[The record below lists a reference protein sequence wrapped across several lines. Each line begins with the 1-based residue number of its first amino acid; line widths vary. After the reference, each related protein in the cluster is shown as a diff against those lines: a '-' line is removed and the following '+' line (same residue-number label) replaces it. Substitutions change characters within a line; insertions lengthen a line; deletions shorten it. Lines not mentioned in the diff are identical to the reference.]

1 MTQVRTTL
9 GKVGFSPRG
18 EWSGEKAYERLDIV
32 SFIGSSFVSLSDDN
46 KAPLTDATKWMTV
59 ARKGDKGDAFTYDD
73 FTPEQLAKLKGEK
86 GDAFIY
92 DDFTPEQ
99 IESLKQPATDAAQVA
114 RDAAAEALNVPKI
127 QDGYFWL
134 YDVEQKKYIKS
145 NSKATGRSPKAI
157 DGVWWEYNDEIG
169 DYVSTNISASS
180 DYELTKPKVETVLT
194 GDITTH
200 NHATQL
206 AEALAN
212 YVQIV
217 AGKQLSTEDFTTA
230 LKNKLIGL
238 ENYNDAAVVTSIAAV
253 NSRLD
258 TLIGTSA
265 SEAIDTFQEIE
276 AFLQG
281 ITDTKTLTGLLSDL
295 KVEIV
300 ALIPTKTSQLQNDDH
315 TVKDA
320 GYVHTDNNYTTA
332 EKTKLR
338 KINFVPT
345 LEHEPGENDLSFS
358 DSDGEHTFLVGNQA
372 RVMDAEKGEYVFW
385 QLYDIT
391 VDNKAIWKKAGSGG
405 DMNLTE
411 KLTISLTSNQA
422 QPDAKLNGLV
432 VHVRYGDNN
441 TPLTWNG
448 TAMTTEIPM
457 NMTYTIEYP
466 ALAGYAVPETEE
478 FIALAGNTRNIE
490 ASYNTTI
497 LTINV
502 SGNQTDKS
510 DLDNLQITLS
520 GSYNKILT
528 YAGQPLVVNVPT
540 GQQLVIT
547 PAQIEGYAT
556 VGAVTRTPT
565 ASVDTVSFAYN
576 TTIMSITLTSNQ
588 GTDATLNAGTNVVV
602 KCGTINKTLIW
613 EGSTLTQKIPTG
625 QAYAITPAA
634 LSGYKTPTAKTGTA
648 TGTSM
653 SESMQYQT
661 ELVTVTVNTDNSVSC
676 SGQKVTINGTE
687 YTYSNP
693 IAVKIP
699 FGTSYSVSVNGK
711 AGFTSPDAQ
720 SFTANQA
727 SRSITMTYL
736 EIKRGV
742 FILDTSGNMVKRA
755 DWNTSNNSK
764 AVGVA
769 VLSDNCK
776 FVISPTENSS
786 NMTWG
791 ESGVAVYGVLTNTQA
806 SVAKTD
812 FKGSNNTDYIIAQL
826 GAGTVYNNC
835 PAATYCRN
843 ITFKHGKIGYLGSCG
858 EWQEAYNNKTEVDAC
873 MSLIGGTAI
882 SASYYHW
889 TSTQYSSTSSW
900 LLHWSDGSVSPSDK
914 RNSNRVR
921 AFAAL

>member
-1 MTQVRTTL
+1 MTQVRTIL

-18 EWSGEKAYERLDIV
+18 EWNGETAYERLDVV

-46 KAPLTDATKWMTV
+46 KAQLTDATKWMPV
-59 ARKGDKGDAFTYDD
+59 AKKGDKGDAFTYDD

-99 IESLKQPATDAAQVA
+99 IEGLKQPATDAAQVA

-127 QDGYFWL
+127 QDGYFWI
-134 YDVEQKKYIKS
+134 YDVNQKKYIKT
-145 NSKATGRSPKAI
+145 NSPATGKSPKTI
-157 DGVWWEYNDEIG
+157 DGIWWEYNDEIG

-180 DYELTKPKVETVLT
+180 DYELTKTKIETVFT
-194 GDITTH
+194 GDITSH

-212 YVQIV
+212 YVQVV

-238 ENYNDAAVVTSIAAV
+238 ENYNDAAVVASIAAV

-295 KVEIV
+295 KAEIV
-300 ALIPTKTSQLQNDDH
+300 AIIPTKLSQLTNDDN

-320 GYVHTDNNYTTA
+320 NYQHTDNNYTNA
-332 EKTKLR
+332 EKMKLA

-345 LEHEPGENDLSFS
+345 LDHEPGENDLSFS
-358 DSDGEHTFLVGNQA
+358 DSDGEHTFLIGNQA
-372 RVMDAEKGEYVFW
+372 RVLDAEKGEFVFW
-385 QLYDIT
+385 QLYDIAGG
-391 VDNKAIWKKAGSGG
+391 KAIWKKAGSGG
-405 DMNLTE
+405 DMQLTE
-411 KLTISLTSNQA
+411 KLIITLSSNQA
-422 QPDAKLNGLV
+422 QPDTKLNGLV
-432 VHVRYGDNN
+432 VHVRYGDND

-466 ALAGYAVPETEE
+466 ALAGYSVPEVEE
-478 FIALAGNTRNIE
+478 YIALAGNTRNIE

-528 YAGQPLVVNVPT
+528 YVGQPLVVNVPT

-556 VGAVTRTPT
+556 VGAVTKTPT

-613 EGSTLTQKIPTG
+613 KGSTLTQKIPTG
-625 QAYAITPAA
+625 QAYTITPAA

-648 TGTSM
+648 IRTSM

-727 SRSITMTYL
+727 SRSVTMTYL
-736 EIKRGV
+736 EIKRGI
-742 FILDTSGNMVKRA
+742 FILDTDGNLVKRA
-755 DWNTSNNSK
+755 DWNTGNNSK

-776 FVISPTENSS
+776 FVISTTENSS
-786 NMTWG
+786 NIQWG
-791 ESGVAVYGVLTNTQA
+791 GYGTTISNIVTTTDTATAKKDYLGSG
-806 SVAKTD
+806 
-812 FKGSNNTDYIIAQL
+812 NTDKIITQL
-826 GAGTVYNNC
+826 GSGNA
-835 PAATYCRN
+835 PAADYCRGV
-843 ITFKHGKIGYLGSCG
+843 TFKHGKKGYLGSLG
-858 EWQEAYNNKTEVDAC
+858 EWQEAYNNKAEIDAC

-882 SASYYHW
+882 NTSYYHW
-889 TSTQYSSTSSW
+889 TSTQYSSNYSW
-900 LLHWSDGSVSPSDK
+900 MLYWSDGSVLNNRK
-914 RNSNRVR
+914 GNSNRVR

>member
-46 KAPLTDATKWMTV
+46 KAPLTDATKWMTI

-127 QDGYFWL
+127 QDGYFWI
-134 YDVEQKKYIKS
+134 YDINQKKYIKT
-145 NSKATGRSPKAI
+145 NSPATGKSPKAI
-157 DGVWWEYNDEIG
+157 DGIWWEYNDEIG

-180 DYELTKPKVETVLT
+180 DYELTKPKIETVFT
-194 GDITTH
+194 GDITSH

-212 YVQIV
+212 YVQVV

-238 ENYNDAAVVTSIAAV
+238 ENYNDAAVVASIAAV

-295 KVEIV
+295 KAEIV
-300 ALIPTKTSQLQNDDH
+300 AIIPTKLSQLTNDDN

-320 GYVHTDNNYTTA
+320 NYQHTDNNYTNA
-332 EKTKLR
+332 DKTKLA

-345 LEHEPGENDLSFS
+345 LDHEPGENDLSFS
-358 DSDGEHTFLVGNQA
+358 DSDGEHTFLIGNQA
-372 RVMDAEKGEYVFW
+372 RVLDAEKGEFVFW
-385 QLYDIT
+385 QLYDIAGG
-391 VDNKAIWKKAGSGG
+391 KAIWKKAGSGG
-405 DMNLTE
+405 DMQLTE
-411 KLTISLTSNQA
+411 KLIITLSSNQA
-422 QPDAKLNGLV
+422 QPDTKLNGLV
-432 VHVRYGDNN
+432 VHVRYGDND

-448 TAMTTEIPM
+448 AAMTTEVPM

-466 ALAGYAVPETEE
+466 ALAGYTVPQTEE
-478 FIALAGNTRNIE
+478 YIALAGNTRNIE

-502 SGNQTDKS
+502 ASNQSDKS
-510 DLDNLQITLS
+510 DLNNLQITLS

-528 YAGQPLVVNVPT
+528 YTGQPLVVNVPT

-556 VGAVTRTPT
+556 VGAVTKTPT

-602 KCGTINKTLIW
+602 KCGTINKTLTW
-613 EGSTLTQKIPTG
+613 RGSTLTQKIPTG
-625 QAYAITPAA
+625 EAYTITPAA
-634 LSGYKTPTAKTGTA
+634 LTGYKAPVAKTGTA
-648 TGTSM
+648 AGTNM

-661 ELVTVTVNTDNSVSC
+661 ELVTVTVNTDNAISC
-676 SGQKVTINGTE
+676 SGQKVTIAGTE

-693 IAVKIP
+693 ITVKIP

-727 SRSITMTYL
+727 SRSVTMTYL
-736 EIKRGV
+736 EIKRGI
-742 FILDTSGNMVKRA
+742 FILDTDGNLIKRA
-755 DWNTSNNSK
+755 DWNTGNNSK

-776 FVISPTENSS
+776 FVISPSENSS
-786 NMTWG
+786 NISWG
-791 ESGVAVYGVLTNTQA
+791 GYGTTISNIVTTTDAATAKKDYLGSG
-806 SVAKTD
+806 
-812 FKGSNNTDYIIAQL
+812 NTDKIIAQL
-826 GAGTVYNNC
+826 GSGNA
-835 PAATYCRN
+835 PAADYCRGV
-843 ITFKHGKIGYLGSCG
+843 TFKHGKKGYLGSLG
-858 EWQEAYNNKTEVDAC
+858 EWQEAYNNKAEIDAC

-882 SASYYHW
+882 YTSAYHW
-889 TSTQYSSTSSW
+889 TSTQCSSAGSW
-900 LLHWSDGSVSPSDK
+900 RLGWSDGSVGNGDK
-914 RNSNRVR
+914 TNYRRVR

>member
-1 MTQVRTTL
+1 MTQVRTIL

-18 EWSGEKAYERLDIV
+18 EWNGETAYERLDVV

-46 KAPLTDATKWMTV
+46 KAQLADATRWMPV
-59 ARKGDKGDAFTYDD
+59 AKKGDKGDAFTYDD

-99 IESLKQPATDAAQVA
+99 IEGLKQPATDAAQVA

-127 QDGYFWL
+127 QDGYFWI
-134 YDVEQKKYIKS
+134 YDVDQKKYIKT
-145 NSKATGRSPKAI
+145 NSPATGKSPKAI
-157 DGVWWEYNDEIG
+157 DGIWWEYNDEIG

-180 DYELTKPKVETVLT
+180 DYELTKPKIETVFT
-194 GDITTH
+194 GDITSH

-212 YVQIV
+212 YVQVV

-238 ENYNDAAVVTSIAAV
+238 ENYNDAAVVASIAAV

-276 AFLQG
+276 AFLLG

-295 KVEIV
+295 KAEIV
-300 ALIPTKTSQLQNDDH
+300 AIIPTKLSQLTNDDN

-320 GYVHTDNNYTTA
+320 NYQHTDNNYTNA
-332 EKTKLR
+332 DKTKLA

-345 LEHEPGENDLSFS
+345 LDHEPGENDLSFS
-358 DSDGEHTFLVGNQA
+358 DSDGEHTFLIGNQA
-372 RVMDAEKGEYVFW
+372 RVLDAEKGEFVFW
-385 QLYDIT
+385 QLYDIAGG
-391 VDNKAIWKKAGSGG
+391 KAIWKKAGSGG
-405 DMNLTE
+405 DMQLTE
-411 KLTISLTSNQA
+411 KLIITLSSNQA
-422 QPDAKLNGLV
+422 QPDTKLNGLV
-432 VHVRYGDNN
+432 VHVRYGDND

-448 TAMTTEIPM
+448 AAMTTEIPM

-466 ALAGYAVPETEE
+466 ALAGYSVPEVEE
-478 FIALAGNTRNIE
+478 YIALAGNTRNIE

-528 YAGQPLVVNVPT
+528 YVGQPLVVNVPT

-556 VGAVTRTPT
+556 VGAVTKTPT

-613 EGSTLTQKIPTG
+613 KGSTLTQKIPTG
-625 QAYAITPAA
+625 QAYTITPAA

-727 SRSITMTYL
+727 SRSVTMTYL
-736 EIKRGV
+736 EIKRGI
-742 FILDTSGNMVKRA
+742 FILDTDGNLVKRA
-755 DWNTSNNSK
+755 DWNTGNNSK

-776 FVISPTENSS
+776 FVISTTENSS
-786 NMTWG
+786 NIQWG
-791 ESGVAVYGVLTNTQA
+791 GYGTTISNIVTTTDAATAKKDYLGSG
-806 SVAKTD
+806 
-812 FKGSNNTDYIIAQL
+812 NTDKIIAQL
-826 GAGTVYNNC
+826 GSGNA
-835 PAATYCRN
+835 PAADYCRGV
-843 ITFKHGKIGYLGSCG
+843 TFKHGKKGYLGSLG
-858 EWQEAYNNKTEVDAC
+858 EWQEAYNNKAEIDAC

-882 SASYYHW
+882 NTSYYHW
-889 TSTQYSSTSSW
+889 TSTQYSSHHSW
-900 LLHWSDGSVSPSDK
+900 ILRWSDGSVDDDSKDYN
-914 RNSNRVR
+914 RRVR
-921 AFAAL
+921 AFAALT

>member
-1 MTQVRTTL
+1 MTQVRTIL

-18 EWSGEKAYERLDIV
+18 EWNGETAYERLDVV

-46 KAPLTDATKWMTV
+46 KAQLADATRWMPV
-59 ARKGDKGDAFTYDD
+59 AKKGDKGDAFTYDD

-99 IESLKQPATDAAQVA
+99 IEGLKQPATDAAQVA

-127 QDGYFWL
+127 QDGYFWI
-134 YDVEQKKYIKS
+134 YDVDQKKYIKT
-145 NSKATGRSPKAI
+145 NSPATGKSPKAI
-157 DGVWWEYNDEIG
+157 DGIWWEYNDEIG

-180 DYELTKPKVETVLT
+180 DYELTKPKIETVFT
-194 GDITTH
+194 GDITSH

-212 YVQIV
+212 YVQVV

-238 ENYNDAAVVTSIAAV
+238 ENYNDAAVVASIAAV

-295 KVEIV
+295 KAEIV
-300 ALIPTKTSQLQNDDH
+300 AIIPTKLSQLTNDDN

-320 GYVHTDNNYTTA
+320 NYQHTDNNYTNA
-332 EKTKLR
+332 DKTKLA

-345 LEHEPGENDLSFS
+345 LDHEPGENDLSFS
-358 DSDGEHTFLVGNQA
+358 DSDGEHTFLIGNQA
-372 RVMDAEKGEYVFW
+372 RVLDAEKGEFVFW
-385 QLYDIT
+385 QLYDIAGG
-391 VDNKAIWKKAGSGG
+391 KAIWKKAGSGG
-405 DMNLTE
+405 DMQLTE
-411 KLTISLTSNQA
+411 KLIITLSSNQA
-422 QPDAKLNGLV
+422 QPDTKLNGLV
-432 VHVRYGDNN
+432 VHVRYGDND

-448 TAMTTEIPM
+448 AAMTTEIPM

-466 ALAGYAVPETEE
+466 ALAGYSVPEVEE
-478 FIALAGNTRNIE
+478 YIALAGNTRNIE

-528 YAGQPLVVNVPT
+528 YVGQPLVVNVPT

-556 VGAVTRTPT
+556 VGAVTKTPT

-613 EGSTLTQKIPTG
+613 KGSTLTQKIPTG
-625 QAYAITPAA
+625 QAYTITPAA

-727 SRSITMTYL
+727 SRSVTMTYL
-736 EIKRGV
+736 EIKRGI
-742 FILDTSGNMVKRA
+742 FILDTDGNLVKRA
-755 DWNTSNNSK
+755 DWNTGNNSK

-776 FVISPTENSS
+776 FVISTTENSS
-786 NMTWG
+786 NIQWG
-791 ESGVAVYGVLTNTQA
+791 GYGTTISNIVTTTDTATAKKDYLGSG
-806 SVAKTD
+806 
-812 FKGSNNTDYIIAQL
+812 NTDKIIAQL
-826 GAGTVYNNC
+826 GSGNA
-835 PAATYCRN
+835 PAADYCRGV
-843 ITFKHGKIGYLGSCG
+843 TFKHGKKGYLGSLG
-858 EWQEAYNNKTEVDAC
+858 EWQEAYNNKAEIDAC

-882 SASYYHW
+882 NTSYYHW
-889 TSTQYSSTSSW
+889 TSTQYSANGSW
-900 LLHWSDGSVSPSDK
+900 LVNWSAGSVNTNTK
-914 RNSNRVR
+914 NTNRRVR
-921 AFAAL
+921 AFAALT

>member
-1 MTQVRTTL
+1 MTQVRTIL

-18 EWSGEKAYERLDIV
+18 EWNGETAYERLDVV

-46 KAPLTDATKWMTV
+46 KAQLADATRWMPV
-59 ARKGDKGDAFTYDD
+59 AKKGDKGDAFTYDD

-99 IESLKQPATDAAQVA
+99 IEGLKQPATDAAQVA

-127 QDGYFWL
+127 QDGYFWI
-134 YDVEQKKYIKS
+134 YDVDQKKYIKT
-145 NSKATGRSPKAI
+145 NSPATGKSPKAI
-157 DGVWWEYNDEIG
+157 DGIWWEYNDEIG

-180 DYELTKPKVETVLT
+180 DYELTKPKIETVFT
-194 GDITTH
+194 GDITSH

-212 YVQIV
+212 YVQVV

-238 ENYNDAAVVTSIAAV
+238 ENYNDAAVVASIAAV

-295 KVEIV
+295 KAEIV
-300 ALIPTKTSQLQNDDH
+300 AIIPTKLSQLTNDDN

-320 GYVHTDNNYTTA
+320 NYQHTDNNYTNA
-332 EKTKLR
+332 DKTKLA

-345 LEHEPGENDLSFS
+345 LDHEPGENDLSFS
-358 DSDGEHTFLVGNQA
+358 DSDGEHTFLIGNQA
-372 RVMDAEKGEYVFW
+372 RVLDAEKGEFVFW
-385 QLYDIT
+385 QLYDIAGG
-391 VDNKAIWKKAGSGG
+391 KAIWKKAGSGG
-405 DMNLTE
+405 DMQLTE
-411 KLTISLTSNQA
+411 KLIITLSSNQA
-422 QPDAKLNGLV
+422 QPDTKLNGLV
-432 VHVRYGDNN
+432 VHVRYGDND

-448 TAMTTEIPM
+448 AAMTTEIPM

-466 ALAGYAVPETEE
+466 ALAGYSVPEVEE
-478 FIALAGNTRNIE
+478 YIALAGNTRNIE

-528 YAGQPLVVNVPT
+528 YVGQPLVVNVPT

-556 VGAVTRTPT
+556 VGAVTKTPT

-613 EGSTLTQKIPTG
+613 KGSTLTQKIPTG
-625 QAYAITPAA
+625 QAYTITPAA

-727 SRSITMTYL
+727 SRSVTMTYL
-736 EIKRGV
+736 EIKRGI
-742 FILDTSGNMVKRA
+742 FILDTDGNLVKRA
-755 DWNTSNNSK
+755 DWNTGNNSK

-776 FVISPTENSS
+776 FVISTTENSS
-786 NMTWG
+786 NIQWG
-791 ESGVAVYGVLTNTQA
+791 GYETTISNIVTTTDAATAKKDYLGSG
-806 SVAKTD
+806 
-812 FKGSNNTDYIIAQL
+812 NTDKIIAQL
-826 GAGTVYNNC
+826 GSGNA
-835 PAATYCRN
+835 PAADYCRGV
-843 ITFKHGKIGYLGSCG
+843 TFKHGKKGYLGSLG
-858 EWQEAYNNKTEVDAC
+858 EWQEAYNNKAEIDAC

-882 SASYYHW
+882 NTSYYHW
-889 TSTQYSSTSSW
+889 TSTQYSSDGSW
-900 LLHWSDGSVSPSDK
+900 LLRWSGGSVFSGDK
-914 RNSNRVR
+914 GGDNRVR
-921 AFAAL
+921 AFAALT

>member
-1 MTQVRTTL
+1 MTQVRTIL

-18 EWSGEKAYERLDIV
+18 EWNGETAYERLDVV

-46 KAPLTDATKWMTV
+46 KAQLTNATKWMPV
-59 ARKGDKGDAFTYDD
+59 AKKGDKGDAFTYDD

-99 IESLKQPATDAAQVA
+99 IEGLKQPATDAAQVA

-127 QDGYFWL
+127 QDGYFWI
-134 YDVEQKKYIKS
+134 YDVNQKKYIKT
-145 NSKATGRSPKAI
+145 NSPATGKSPKTI
-157 DGVWWEYNDEIG
+157 DGIWWEYNDEIG

-180 DYELTKPKVETVLT
+180 DYELTKTKIETVFT
-194 GDITTH
+194 GDITSH

-212 YVQIV
+212 YVQVV

-238 ENYNDAAVVTSIAAV
+238 ENYNDAAVVASIAAV

-295 KVEIV
+295 KAEIV
-300 ALIPTKTSQLQNDDH
+300 AIIPTKLSQLTNDDN

-320 GYVHTDNNYTTA
+320 NYQHTDNNYTNA
-332 EKTKLR
+332 EKMKLA

-345 LEHEPGENDLSFS
+345 LDHEPGENDLSFS
-358 DSDGEHTFLVGNQA
+358 DSDGEHTFLIGNQA
-372 RVMDAEKGEYVFW
+372 RVLDAEKGEFVFW
-385 QLYDIT
+385 QLYDIAGG
-391 VDNKAIWKKAGSGG
+391 KAIWKKAGSGG
-405 DMNLTE
+405 DMQLTE
-411 KLTISLTSNQA
+411 KLIITLSSNQA
-422 QPDAKLNGLV
+422 QPDTKLNGLV
-432 VHVRYGDNN
+432 VHVRYGDND

-466 ALAGYAVPETEE
+466 ALAGYSVPEVEE
-478 FIALAGNTRNIE
+478 YIALAGNTRNIE

-528 YAGQPLVVNVPT
+528 YVGQPLVVNVPT

-556 VGAVTRTPT
+556 VGAVTKTPT

-613 EGSTLTQKIPTG
+613 KGSTLTQKIPTG
-625 QAYAITPAA
+625 QAYTITPAA

-648 TGTSM
+648 IGTSM

-727 SRSITMTYL
+727 SRSVTMTYL
-736 EIKRGV
+736 EIKRGI
-742 FILDTSGNMVKRA
+742 FILDTDGNLVKRA
-755 DWNTSNNSK
+755 DWNTGNNSK

-776 FVISPTENSS
+776 FVISTTENSS
-786 NMTWG
+786 NIQWG
-791 ESGVAVYGVLTNTQA
+791 GYGTTISNIVTTTDTATAKKDYLGSG
-806 SVAKTD
+806 
-812 FKGSNNTDYIIAQL
+812 NTDKIITQL
-826 GAGTVYNNC
+826 GSGNA
-835 PAATYCRN
+835 PAADYCRGV
-843 ITFKHGKIGYLGSCG
+843 TFKHEKKGYLGSLG
-858 EWQEAYNNKTEVDAC
+858 EWQEAYNNKAEIDAC

-882 SASYYHW
+882 NTSYYHW
-889 TSTQYSSTSSW
+889 TSTQYSSNDSW
-900 LLHWSDGSVSPSDK
+900 ILYWSDGSVDYNYKNVSY
-914 RNSNRVR
+914 RVR

>member
-1 MTQVRTTL
+1 MTQVRTIL

-18 EWSGEKAYERLDIV
+18 EWNGETAYERLDVV

-46 KAPLTDATKWMTV
+46 KAQLADATRWMPV
-59 ARKGDKGDAFTYDD
+59 AKKGDKGDAFTYDD

-99 IESLKQPATDAAQVA
+99 IEGLKQPATDAAQVA

-127 QDGYFWL
+127 QDGYFWI
-134 YDVEQKKYIKS
+134 YDVDQKKYIKT
-145 NSKATGRSPKAI
+145 NSPATGKSPKAI
-157 DGVWWEYNDEIG
+157 DGIWWEYNDEIG
-169 DYVSTNISASS
+169 DYVNTNISASS
-180 DYELTKPKVETVLT
+180 DYELTKPKIETVFT
-194 GDITTH
+194 GDITSH

-212 YVQIV
+212 YVQVV

-238 ENYNDAAVVTSIAAV
+238 ENYNDAAVVASIAAV

-295 KVEIV
+295 KAEIV
-300 ALIPTKTSQLQNDDH
+300 AIIPTKLSQLTNDDN

-320 GYVHTDNNYTTA
+320 NYQHTDNNYTNA
-332 EKTKLR
+332 DKTKLA

-345 LEHEPGENDLSFS
+345 LDHEPGENDLSFS
-358 DSDGEHTFLVGNQA
+358 DSDGEHTFLIGNQA
-372 RVMDAEKGEYVFW
+372 RVLDAEKGEFVFW
-385 QLYDIT
+385 QLYDIAGG
-391 VDNKAIWKKAGSGG
+391 KAIWKKAGSGG
-405 DMNLTE
+405 DMQLTE
-411 KLTISLTSNQA
+411 KLIITLSSNQA
-422 QPDAKLNGLV
+422 QPDTKLNGLV
-432 VHVRYGDNN
+432 VHVRYGDND

-448 TAMTTEIPM
+448 AAMTTEIPM

-466 ALAGYAVPETEE
+466 ALAGYSVPEVEE
-478 FIALAGNTRNIE
+478 YIALAGNTRNIE

-528 YAGQPLVVNVPT
+528 YVGQPLVVNVPT

-556 VGAVTRTPT
+556 VGAVTKTPT

-613 EGSTLTQKIPTG
+613 KGSTLTQKIPTG
-625 QAYAITPAA
+625 QAYTITPAA

-727 SRSITMTYL
+727 SRSVTMTYL
-736 EIKRGV
+736 EIKRGI
-742 FILDTSGNMVKRA
+742 FILDTDGNLVKRA
-755 DWNTSNNSK
+755 DWNTGNNSK

-776 FVISPTENSS
+776 FVISTTENSS
-786 NMTWG
+786 NIQWG
-791 ESGVAVYGVLTNTQA
+791 GYGTTISNIVTTTDAATAKKDYLGSG
-806 SVAKTD
+806 
-812 FKGSNNTDYIIAQL
+812 NTDKIIAQL
-826 GAGTVYNNC
+826 GSGNA
-835 PAATYCRN
+835 PAADYCRGV
-843 ITFKHGKIGYLGSCG
+843 TFKHGKKGYLGSLG
-858 EWQEAYNNKTEVDAC
+858 EWQEAYNNKAEIDAC

-882 SASYYHW
+882 NTSYYHW
-889 TSTQYSSTSSW
+889 TSTQCSSTNSW
-900 LLHWSDGSVSPSDK
+900 LLRWSDGSVDYHLKNGSG
-914 RNSNRVR
+914 RVR
-921 AFAAL
+921 TFAALT

>member
-1 MTQVRTTL
+1 MTQVRTIL

-18 EWSGEKAYERLDIV
+18 EWNGETAYERLDVV

-46 KAPLTDATKWMTV
+46 KAQLADATRWMPV
-59 ARKGDKGDAFTYDD
+59 AKKGDKGDAFTYDD

-99 IESLKQPATDAAQVA
+99 IEGLKQPATDAAQVA

-127 QDGYFWL
+127 QDGYFWI
-134 YDVEQKKYIKS
+134 YDVDQKKYIKT
-145 NSKATGRSPKAI
+145 NSPATGKSPKAI
-157 DGVWWEYNDEIG
+157 DGIWWEYNDEIG

-180 DYELTKPKVETVLT
+180 DYELTKPKIETVFT
-194 GDITTH
+194 GDITSH

-212 YVQIV
+212 YVQVV

-238 ENYNDAAVVTSIAAV
+238 ENYNDAAVVASIAAV

-295 KVEIV
+295 KAEIV
-300 ALIPTKTSQLQNDDH
+300 AIIPTKLSQLTNDDN

-320 GYVHTDNNYTTA
+320 NYQHTDNNYTNA
-332 EKTKLR
+332 DKTKLA

-345 LEHEPGENDLSFS
+345 LDHEPGENDLSFS
-358 DSDGEHTFLVGNQA
+358 DSDGEHTFLIGNQA
-372 RVMDAEKGEYVFW
+372 RVLDAEKGEFVFW
-385 QLYDIT
+385 QLYDIAGG
-391 VDNKAIWKKAGSGG
+391 KAIWKKAGSGG
-405 DMNLTE
+405 DMQLTE
-411 KLTISLTSNQA
+411 KLIITLSSNQA
-422 QPDAKLNGLV
+422 QPDTKLNGLV
-432 VHVRYGDNN
+432 VHVRYGDND

-448 TAMTTEIPM
+448 AAMTTEIPM

-466 ALAGYAVPETEE
+466 ALAGYSVPEVEE
-478 FIALAGNTRNIE
+478 YIALAGNTRNIE

-528 YAGQPLVVNVPT
+528 YVGQPLVVNVPT

-556 VGAVTRTPT
+556 VGAVTKTPT

-613 EGSTLTQKIPTG
+613 KGSTLTQKIPTG
-625 QAYAITPAA
+625 QAYTITPAA

-727 SRSITMTYL
+727 SRSVTMTYL
-736 EIKRGV
+736 EIKRGI
-742 FILDTSGNMVKRA
+742 FILDTDGNLVKRA
-755 DWNTSNNSK
+755 DWNTGNNSK

-776 FVISPTENSS
+776 FVISTTENSS
-786 NMTWG
+786 NIQWG
-791 ESGVAVYGVLTNTQA
+791 GYGTTISNIVTTTDAATAKKDYLGSG
-806 SVAKTD
+806 
-812 FKGSNNTDYIIAQL
+812 NTDKIMAQ
-826 GAGTVYNNC
+826 AGSGNA
-835 PAATYCRN
+835 PAADYCRGV
-843 ITFKHGKIGYLGSCG
+843 TFKHGKKGYLGSLG
-858 EWQEAYNNKTEVDAC
+858 EWQEAYNNKAEIDAC

-882 SASYYHW
+882 NTSVYHW
-889 TSTQYSSTSSW
+889 TSTQYSSTISW
-900 LLHWSDGSVSPSDK
+900 GLRWSDGSVDSRGKDFG
-914 RNSNRVR
+914 RRVR
-921 AFAAL
+921 AFAALT

>member
-1 MTQVRTTL
+1 MTQVRTIL

-18 EWSGEKAYERLDIV
+18 EWNGETAYERLDVV

-46 KAPLTDATKWMTV
+46 KAQLADATRWMPV
-59 ARKGDKGDAFTYDD
+59 AKKGDKGDAFTYDD

-99 IESLKQPATDAAQVA
+99 IEGLKQPATDAAQVA

-127 QDGYFWL
+127 QDGYFWI
-134 YDVEQKKYIKS
+134 YDVDQKKYIKT
-145 NSKATGRSPKAI
+145 NSPATGKSPKAI
-157 DGVWWEYNDEIG
+157 DGIWWEYNDEIG

-180 DYELTKPKVETVLT
+180 DYELTKPKIETVFT
-194 GDITTH
+194 GDITSH

-212 YVQIV
+212 YVQVV

-238 ENYNDAAVVTSIAAV
+238 ENYNDAAVVASIAAV

-295 KVEIV
+295 KAEIV
-300 ALIPTKTSQLQNDDH
+300 AIIPTKLSQLTNDDN

-320 GYVHTDNNYTTA
+320 NYQHTDNNYTNA
-332 EKTKLR
+332 DKTKLA

-345 LEHEPGENDLSFS
+345 LDHEPGENDLSFS
-358 DSDGEHTFLVGNQA
+358 DSDGEHTFLIGNQA
-372 RVMDAEKGEYVFW
+372 RVLDAEKGEFVFW
-385 QLYDIT
+385 QLYDIAGG
-391 VDNKAIWKKAGSGG
+391 KAIWKKAGSGG
-405 DMNLTE
+405 DMQLTE
-411 KLTISLTSNQA
+411 KLIITLSSNQA
-422 QPDAKLNGLV
+422 QPDTKLNGLV
-432 VHVRYGDNN
+432 VHVRYGDND

-448 TAMTTEIPM
+448 AAMTTEIPM

-466 ALAGYAVPETEE
+466 ALAGYSVPEVEE
-478 FIALAGNTRNIE
+478 YIALAGNTRNIE

-528 YAGQPLVVNVPT
+528 YVGQPLVVNVPT

-556 VGAVTRTPT
+556 VGAVTKTPT

-613 EGSTLTQKIPTG
+613 KGSTLTQKIPTG
-625 QAYAITPAA
+625 QAYTITPAA

-727 SRSITMTYL
+727 SRSVTMTYL
-736 EIKRGV
+736 EIKRGI
-742 FILDTSGNMVKRA
+742 FILDTDGNLVKRA
-755 DWNTSNNSK
+755 DWNTGNNSK

-776 FVISPTENSS
+776 FVISTTENSS
-786 NMTWG
+786 NIQWG
-791 ESGVAVYGVLTNTQA
+791 GYGTTISNIVTTTDAATAKKDYLGSG
-806 SVAKTD
+806 
-812 FKGSNNTDYIIAQL
+812 NTDKIIAQL
-826 GAGTVYNNC
+826 GSGNA
-835 PAATYCRN
+835 PAADYCRGV
-843 ITFKHGKIGYLGSCG
+843 TFKHGKKGYLGSLG
-858 EWQEAYNNKTEVDAC
+858 EWQEAYNNKAEIDAC

-882 SASYYHW
+882 NTSYYHW
-889 TSTQYSSTSSW
+889 TSTQYSSSSSW
-900 LLHWSDGSVSPSDK
+900 LLYWSDGSVSYTNKST
-914 RNSNRVR
+914 NNRVR
-921 AFAAL
+921 AFAALT

>member
-1 MTQVRTTL
+1 MTQVRTIL

-18 EWSGEKAYERLDIV
+18 EWNGETAYERLDVV

-46 KAPLTDATKWMTV
+46 KAQLTDATKWMPV
-59 ARKGDKGDAFTYDD
+59 AKKGDKGDAFTYDD

-99 IESLKQPATDAAQVA
+99 IEGLKQPATDAAQVA

-127 QDGYFWL
+127 QDGYFWI
-134 YDVEQKKYIKS
+134 YDVNQKKYIKT
-145 NSKATGRSPKAI
+145 NSPATGKSPKTI
-157 DGVWWEYNDEIG
+157 DGIWWEYNDEIG

-180 DYELTKPKVETVLT
+180 DYELTKTKIETVFT
-194 GDITTH
+194 GDITSH

-212 YVQIV
+212 YVQVV

-238 ENYNDAAVVTSIAAV
+238 ENYNDAAVVASIAAV

-295 KVEIV
+295 KAEIV
-300 ALIPTKTSQLQNDDH
+300 AIIPTKLSQLTNDDN

-320 GYVHTDNNYTTA
+320 NYQHTDNNYTNA
-332 EKTKLR
+332 EKMKLA

-345 LEHEPGENDLSFS
+345 LDHEPGENDLSFS
-358 DSDGEHTFLVGNQA
+358 DSDGEHTFLIGNQA
-372 RVMDAEKGEYVFW
+372 RVLDAEKGEFVFW
-385 QLYDIT
+385 QLYDIAGG
-391 VDNKAIWKKAGSGG
+391 KAIWKKAGSGG
-405 DMNLTE
+405 DMQLTE
-411 KLTISLTSNQA
+411 KLIITLSSNQA
-422 QPDAKLNGLV
+422 QPDTKLNGLV
-432 VHVRYGDNN
+432 VHVRYGDND

-466 ALAGYAVPETEE
+466 ALAGYSVPEVEE
-478 FIALAGNTRNIE
+478 YIALAGNTRNIE

-528 YAGQPLVVNVPT
+528 YVGQPLVVNVPT

-556 VGAVTRTPT
+556 VGAVTKTPT

-613 EGSTLTQKIPTG
+613 KGSTLTQKIPTG
-625 QAYAITPAA
+625 QAYTITPAA

-648 TGTSM
+648 IGTSM

-727 SRSITMTYL
+727 SRSVTMTYL
-736 EIKRGV
+736 EIKRGI
-742 FILDTSGNMVKRA
+742 FILDTDGNLVKRA
-755 DWNTSNNSK
+755 DWNTGNNSK

-776 FVISPTENSS
+776 FVISTTENSS
-786 NMTWG
+786 NIQWG
-791 ESGVAVYGVLTNTQA
+791 GYGTTISNIVTTTDTATAKKDYLGSG
-806 SVAKTD
+806 
-812 FKGSNNTDYIIAQL
+812 NTDKIITQL
-826 GAGTVYNNC
+826 GSGNA
-835 PAATYCRN
+835 PAADYCRGV
-843 ITFKHGKIGYLGSCG
+843 TFKHGKKGYLGSLG
-858 EWQEAYNNKTEVDAC
+858 EWQEAYNNKAEIDAC

-882 SASYYHW
+882 NTSYYHW
-889 TSTQYSSTSSW
+889 TSTQYSSNVSW
-900 LLHWSDGSVSPSDK
+900 ILRWSDGSVGNHRKSHDY
-914 RNSNRVR
+914 RVR

>member
-46 KAPLTDATKWMTV
+46 KAPLTDATKWMTI

-127 QDGYFWL
+127 QDGYFWI
-134 YDVEQKKYIKS
+134 YDINQKKYIKT
-145 NSKATGRSPKAI
+145 NSPATGKSPKAI
-157 DGVWWEYNDEIG
+157 DGIWWEYNDEIG

-180 DYELTKPKVETVLT
+180 DYELTKPKIETVFT
-194 GDITTH
+194 GDITSH

-212 YVQIV
+212 YVQVV

-238 ENYNDAAVVTSIAAV
+238 ENYNDAAVVASIAAV

-295 KVEIV
+295 KAEIV
-300 ALIPTKTSQLQNDDH
+300 AIIPTKLSQLTNDDN

-320 GYVHTDNNYTTA
+320 NYQHTDNNYTNA
-332 EKTKLR
+332 DKTKLA

-345 LEHEPGENDLSFS
+345 LDHEPGENDLSFS
-358 DSDGEHTFLVGNQA
+358 DSDGEHTFLIGNQA
-372 RVMDAEKGEYVFW
+372 RVLDAEKGEFVFW
-385 QLYDIT
+385 QLYDIAGG
-391 VDNKAIWKKAGSGG
+391 KAIWKKAGSGG
-405 DMNLTE
+405 DMQLTE
-411 KLTISLTSNQA
+411 KLIITLSSNQA
-422 QPDAKLNGLV
+422 QPDTKLNGLV
-432 VHVRYGDNN
+432 VHVRYGDND

-448 TAMTTEIPM
+448 AAMTTEVPM

-466 ALAGYAVPETEE
+466 ALAGYTVPQTEE
-478 FIALAGNTRNIE
+478 YIALAGNTRNIE

-502 SGNQTDKS
+502 ASNQSDKS
-510 DLDNLQITLS
+510 DLNNLQITLS

-528 YAGQPLVVNVPT
+528 YTGQPLVVNVPT

-556 VGAVTRTPT
+556 VGAVTKTPT

-602 KCGTINKTLIW
+602 KCGTINKTLTW
-613 EGSTLTQKIPTG
+613 RGSTLTQKIPTG
-625 QAYAITPAA
+625 EAYTITPAA
-634 LSGYKTPTAKTGTA
+634 LTGYKAPVAKTGTA
-648 TGTSM
+648 AGTNM

-661 ELVTVTVNTDNSVSC
+661 ELVTVTVNTDNAISC
-676 SGQKVTINGTE
+676 SGQKVTIAGTE

-693 IAVKIP
+693 ITVKIP

-727 SRSITMTYL
+727 SRSVTMTYL
-736 EIKRGV
+736 EIKRGI
-742 FILDTSGNMVKRA
+742 FILDTDGNLIKRA
-755 DWNTSNNSK
+755 DWNTGNNSK

-776 FVISPTENSS
+776 FVISPSENSS
-786 NMTWG
+786 NISWG
-791 ESGVAVYGVLTNTQA
+791 GYGTTISNIVTTTDAATAKKDYLGSG
-806 SVAKTD
+806 
-812 FKGSNNTDYIIAQL
+812 NTDKIIAQL
-826 GAGTVYNNC
+826 GSGNA
-835 PAATYCRN
+835 PAADYCRGV
-843 ITFKHGKIGYLGSCG
+843 TFKHGKKGYLGSLG
-858 EWQEAYNNKTEVDAC
+858 EWQEAYNNKAEIDAC

-882 SASYYHW
+882 YTSAYHW
-889 TSTQYSSTSSW
+889 TSTQSSYVTSW
-900 LLHWSDGSVSPSDK
+900 MLHWSDGSVSYRSKDGT
-914 RNSNRVR
+914 SRVR

>member
-1 MTQVRTTL
+1 MTQVRTIL

-18 EWSGEKAYERLDIV
+18 EWNGETAYERLDVV

-46 KAPLTDATKWMTV
+46 KAQLADATRWMPV
-59 ARKGDKGDAFTYDD
+59 AKKGDKGDAFTYDD

-99 IESLKQPATDAAQVA
+99 IEGLKQPATDAAQVA

-127 QDGYFWL
+127 QDGYFWI
-134 YDVEQKKYIKS
+134 YDVDQKKYIKT
-145 NSKATGRSPKAI
+145 NSPATGKSPKAI
-157 DGVWWEYNDEIG
+157 DGIWWEYNDEIG
-169 DYVSTNISASS
+169 DYVNTNISASS
-180 DYELTKPKVETVLT
+180 DYELTKPKIETVFT
-194 GDITTH
+194 GDITSH

-212 YVQIV
+212 YVQVV

-238 ENYNDAAVVTSIAAV
+238 ENYNDAAVVASIAAV

-295 KVEIV
+295 KAEIV
-300 ALIPTKTSQLQNDDH
+300 AIIPTKLSQLTNDDN

-320 GYVHTDNNYTTA
+320 NYQHTDNNYTNA
-332 EKTKLR
+332 DKTKLA

-345 LEHEPGENDLSFS
+345 LDHEPGENDLSFS
-358 DSDGEHTFLVGNQA
+358 DSDGEHTFLIGNQA
-372 RVMDAEKGEYVFW
+372 RVLDAEKGEFVFW
-385 QLYDIT
+385 QLYDIAGG
-391 VDNKAIWKKAGSGG
+391 KAIWKKAGSGG
-405 DMNLTE
+405 DMQLTE
-411 KLTISLTSNQA
+411 KLIITLSSNQA
-422 QPDAKLNGLV
+422 QPDTKLNGLV
-432 VHVRYGDNN
+432 VHVRYGDND

-448 TAMTTEIPM
+448 AAMTTEIPM

-466 ALAGYAVPETEE
+466 ALAGYSVPEVEE
-478 FIALAGNTRNIE
+478 YIALAGNTRNIE

-528 YAGQPLVVNVPT
+528 YVGQPLVVNVPT

-556 VGAVTRTPT
+556 VGAVTKTPT

-613 EGSTLTQKIPTG
+613 KGSTLTQKIPTG
-625 QAYAITPAA
+625 QAYTITPAA

-727 SRSITMTYL
+727 SRSVTMTYL
-736 EIKRGV
+736 EIKRGI
-742 FILDTSGNMVKRA
+742 FILDTDGNLVKRA
-755 DWNTSNNSK
+755 DWNTGNNSK

-776 FVISPTENSS
+776 FVISTTENSS
-786 NMTWG
+786 NIQWG
-791 ESGVAVYGVLTNTQA
+791 GYGTTISNIVTTTDAATAKKDYLGSG
-806 SVAKTD
+806 
-812 FKGSNNTDYIIAQL
+812 NTDKIIAQL
-826 GAGTVYNNC
+826 GSGNA
-835 PAATYCRN
+835 PAADYCRGV
-843 ITFKHGKIGYLGSCG
+843 TFKHGKKGYLGSLG
-858 EWQEAYNNKTEVDAC
+858 EWQEAYNNKAEIDAC

-882 SASYYHW
+882 NTSYYHW
-889 TSTQYSSTSSW
+889 TSTQYSSGNSW
-900 LLHWSDGSVSPSDK
+900 VLYWSDGSVGYFNKGDGD
-914 RNSNRVR
+914 RVR
-921 AFAAL
+921 TFAALT

>member
-1 MTQVRTTL
+1 MTQVRTIL

-18 EWSGEKAYERLDIV
+18 EWNGETAYERLDVV

-46 KAPLTDATKWMTV
+46 KAQLADATRWMPV
-59 ARKGDKGDAFTYDD
+59 AKKGDKGDAFTYDD

-99 IESLKQPATDAAQVA
+99 IEGLKQPATDAAQVA

-127 QDGYFWL
+127 QDGYFWI
-134 YDVEQKKYIKS
+134 YDVDQKKYIKT
-145 NSKATGRSPKAI
+145 NSPATGKSPKAI
-157 DGVWWEYNDEIG
+157 DGIWWEYNDEIG

-180 DYELTKPKVETVLT
+180 DYELTKPKIETVFT
-194 GDITTH
+194 GDITSH

-212 YVQIV
+212 YVQVV

-238 ENYNDAAVVTSIAAV
+238 ENYNDAAVVASIAAV

-295 KVEIV
+295 KAEIV
-300 ALIPTKTSQLQNDDH
+300 AIIPTKLSQLTNDDN

-320 GYVHTDNNYTTA
+320 NYQHTDNNYTNA
-332 EKTKLR
+332 DKTKLA

-345 LEHEPGENDLSFS
+345 LDHEPGENDLSFS
-358 DSDGEHTFLVGNQA
+358 DSDGEHTFLIGNQA
-372 RVMDAEKGEYVFW
+372 RVLDAEKGEFVFW
-385 QLYDIT
+385 QLYDIAGG
-391 VDNKAIWKKAGSGG
+391 KAIWKKAGSGG
-405 DMNLTE
+405 DMQLTE
-411 KLTISLTSNQA
+411 KLIITLSSNQA
-422 QPDAKLNGLV
+422 QPDTKLNGLV
-432 VHVRYGDNN
+432 VHVRYGDND

-448 TAMTTEIPM
+448 AAMTTEIPM

-466 ALAGYAVPETEE
+466 ALAGYSVPEVEE
-478 FIALAGNTRNIE
+478 YIALAGNTRNIE

-528 YAGQPLVVNVPT
+528 YVGQPLVVNVPT

-556 VGAVTRTPT
+556 VGAVTKTPT

-613 EGSTLTQKIPTG
+613 KGSTLTQKIPTG
-625 QAYAITPAA
+625 QAYTITPAA

-727 SRSITMTYL
+727 SRSVTMTYL
-736 EIKRGV
+736 EIKRGI
-742 FILDTSGNMVKRA
+742 FILDTDGNLVKRA
-755 DWNTSNNSK
+755 DWNTGNNSK

-776 FVISPTENSS
+776 FVISTTENSS
-786 NMTWG
+786 NIQWG
-791 ESGVAVYGVLTNTQA
+791 GYGTTISNIVTTTDAATAKKDYLGSG
-806 SVAKTD
+806 
-812 FKGSNNTDYIIAQL
+812 NTDKIIAQL
-826 GAGTVYNNC
+826 GSGNA
-835 PAATYCRN
+835 PAADYCRGV
-843 ITFKHGKIGYLGSCG
+843 TFKHGKKGYLGSLG
-858 EWQEAYNNKTEVDAC
+858 EWQEAYNNKAEIDAC

-882 SASYYHW
+882 NTSYYHW
-889 TSTQYSSTSSW
+889 TSTQCSSVTSWS
-900 LLHWSDGSVSPSDK
+900 LYWSDGSVSTNTKTSHH
-914 RNSNRVR
+914 RVR
-921 AFAAL
+921 PFAALT

>member
-1 MTQVRTTL
+1 MTQVRTIL

-18 EWSGEKAYERLDIV
+18 EWNGETAYERLDVV

-46 KAPLTDATKWMTV
+46 KAQLADATRWMPV
-59 ARKGDKGDAFTYDD
+59 AKKGDKGDAFTYDD

-99 IESLKQPATDAAQVA
+99 IEGLKQPATDAAQVA

-127 QDGYFWL
+127 QDGYFWI
-134 YDVEQKKYIKS
+134 YDVDQKKYIKT
-145 NSKATGRSPKAI
+145 NSPATGKSPKAI
-157 DGVWWEYNDEIG
+157 DGIWWEYNDEIG

-180 DYELTKPKVETVLT
+180 DYELTKPKIETVFT
-194 GDITTH
+194 GDITSH

-212 YVQIV
+212 YVQVV

-238 ENYNDAAVVTSIAAV
+238 ENYNDAAVVASIAAV

-295 KVEIV
+295 KAEIV
-300 ALIPTKTSQLQNDDH
+300 AIIPTKLSQLTNDDN

-320 GYVHTDNNYTTA
+320 NYQHTDNNYTNA
-332 EKTKLR
+332 DKTKLA

-345 LEHEPGENDLSFS
+345 LDHEPGENDLSFS
-358 DSDGEHTFLVGNQA
+358 DSDGEHTFLIGNQA
-372 RVMDAEKGEYVFW
+372 RVLDAEKGEFVFW
-385 QLYDIT
+385 QLYDIAGG
-391 VDNKAIWKKAGSGG
+391 KAIWKKAGSGG
-405 DMNLTE
+405 DMQLTE
-411 KLTISLTSNQA
+411 KLIITLSSNQA
-422 QPDAKLNGLV
+422 QPDTKLNGLV
-432 VHVRYGDNN
+432 VHVRYGDND

-448 TAMTTEIPM
+448 AAMTTEIPM

-466 ALAGYAVPETEE
+466 ALAGYSVPEVEE
-478 FIALAGNTRNIE
+478 YIALAGNTRNIE

-528 YAGQPLVVNVPT
+528 YVGQPLVVNVPT

-556 VGAVTRTPT
+556 VGAVTKTPT

-613 EGSTLTQKIPTG
+613 KGSTLTQKIPTG
-625 QAYAITPAA
+625 QAYTITPAA

-727 SRSITMTYL
+727 SRSVTMTYL
-736 EIKRGV
+736 EIKRGI
-742 FILDTSGNMVKRA
+742 FILDTDGNLVKRA
-755 DWNTSNNSK
+755 DWNTGNNSK

-776 FVISPTENSS
+776 FVISTTENSS
-786 NMTWG
+786 NIQWG
-791 ESGVAVYGVLTNTQA
+791 GYGTTISNIVTTTDAATAKKDYLGSG
-806 SVAKTD
+806 
-812 FKGSNNTDYIIAQL
+812 NTDKIIAQL
-826 GAGTVYNNC
+826 GSGNA
-835 PAATYCRN
+835 PAADYCRGV
-843 ITFKHGKIGYLGSCG
+843 TFKHGKKGYLGSLG
-858 EWQEAYNNKTEVDAC
+858 EWQEAYNNKAEIDAC

-882 SASYYHW
+882 NTSYYHW
-889 TSTQYSSTSSW
+889 TSTQYSSNGSW
-900 LLHWSDGSVSPSDK
+900 RLYWSDGSVG
-914 RNSNRVR
+914 SNTKSRDSRVR
-921 AFAAL
+921 PFAALT

>member
-1 MTQVRTTL
+1 MTQVRTIL

-18 EWSGEKAYERLDIV
+18 EWNGETAYERLDVV

-46 KAPLTDATKWMTV
+46 KAQLADATRWMPV
-59 ARKGDKGDAFTYDD
+59 AKKGDKGDAFTYDD

-99 IESLKQPATDAAQVA
+99 IEGLKQPATDAAQVA

-127 QDGYFWL
+127 QDGYFWI
-134 YDVEQKKYIKS
+134 YDVDQKKYIKT
-145 NSKATGRSPKAI
+145 NSPATGKSPKAI
-157 DGVWWEYNDEIG
+157 DGIWWEYNDEIG

-180 DYELTKPKVETVLT
+180 DYELTKPKIETVFT
-194 GDITTH
+194 GDITSH

-212 YVQIV
+212 YVQVV

-230 LKNKLIGL
+230 LKSKLIGL
-238 ENYNDAAVVTSIAAV
+238 ENYNDAAVVASIAAV

-295 KVEIV
+295 KAEIV
-300 ALIPTKTSQLQNDDH
+300 AIIPTKLSQLTNDDN

-320 GYVHTDNNYTTA
+320 NYQHTDNNYTNA
-332 EKTKLR
+332 DKTKLA

-345 LEHEPGENDLSFS
+345 LDHEPGENDLSFS
-358 DSDGEHTFLVGNQA
+358 DSDGEHTFLIGNQA
-372 RVMDAEKGEYVFW
+372 RVLDAEKGEFVFW
-385 QLYDIT
+385 QLYDIAGG
-391 VDNKAIWKKAGSGG
+391 KAIWKKAGSGG
-405 DMNLTE
+405 DMQLTE
-411 KLTISLTSNQA
+411 KLIITLSSNQA
-422 QPDAKLNGLV
+422 QPDTKLNGLV
-432 VHVRYGDNN
+432 VHVRYGDND

-448 TAMTTEIPM
+448 AAMTTEIPM
-457 NMTYTIEYP
+457 DMTYTIEYP
-466 ALAGYAVPETEE
+466 ALAGYSVPEVEE
-478 FIALAGNTRNIE
+478 YIALAGNTRNIE

-528 YAGQPLVVNVPT
+528 YVGQPLVVNVPT

-556 VGAVTRTPT
+556 VGAVTKTPT

-613 EGSTLTQKIPTG
+613 KGSTLTQKIPTG
-625 QAYAITPAA
+625 QAYTITPAA

-676 SGQKVTINGTE
+676 SGQKVTINGAE

-727 SRSITMTYL
+727 SRSVTMTYL
-736 EIKRGV
+736 GIKRDI
-742 FILDTSGNMVKRA
+742 FILDTDGNLVKRA
-755 DWNTSNNSK
+755 DWNTGNNSK

-776 FVISPTENSS
+776 FVISTTENSS
-786 NMTWG
+786 SIQWG
-791 ESGVAVYGVLTNTQA
+791 GYGTTISNIVTTTDAATAKKDYLGSG
-806 SVAKTD
+806 
-812 FKGSNNTDYIIAQL
+812 NTDKIIAQL
-826 GAGTVYNNC
+826 GSGNA
-835 PAATYCRN
+835 PAADYCRGV
-843 ITFKHGKIGYLGSCG
+843 TFKHGKKGYLGSLG
-858 EWQEAYNNKTEVDAC
+858 EWQEAYNNKAEIDAC

-882 SASYYHW
+882 NTSHYHW
-889 TSTQYSSTSSW
+889 TSTQYSSNGCW
-900 LLHWSDGSVSPSDK
+900 VLHWSDGSVNGSRK
-914 RNSNRVR
+914 NGNNNRVR
-921 AFAAL
+921 TFAALT

>member
-1 MTQVRTTL
+1 MTQVRTIL

-18 EWSGEKAYERLDIV
+18 EWNGETAYERLDVV

-46 KAPLTDATKWMTV
+46 KAQLTDATKWMPV
-59 ARKGDKGDAFTYDD
+59 AKKGDKGDAFTYDD

-99 IESLKQPATDAAQVA
+99 IEGLKQPATDAAQVA

-127 QDGYFWL
+127 QDGYFWI
-134 YDVEQKKYIKS
+134 YDVNQKKYIKT
-145 NSKATGRSPKAI
+145 NSPATGKSPKTI
-157 DGVWWEYNDEIG
+157 DGIWWEYNDEIG

-180 DYELTKPKVETVLT
+180 DYELTKTKIETVFT
-194 GDITTH
+194 GDITSH

-212 YVQIV
+212 YVQVV

-238 ENYNDAAVVTSIAAV
+238 ENYNDAAVVASIAAV

-295 KVEIV
+295 KAEIV
-300 ALIPTKTSQLQNDDH
+300 AIIPTKLSQLTNDDN

-320 GYVHTDNNYTTA
+320 NYQHTDNNYTNA
-332 EKTKLR
+332 EKMKLA

-345 LEHEPGENDLSFS
+345 LDHEPGENDLSFS
-358 DSDGEHTFLVGNQA
+358 DSDGEHTFLIGNQA
-372 RVMDAEKGEYVFW
+372 RVLDAEKGEFVFW
-385 QLYDIT
+385 QLYDIAGG
-391 VDNKAIWKKAGSGG
+391 KAIWKKAGSGG
-405 DMNLTE
+405 DMQLTE
-411 KLTISLTSNQA
+411 KLIITLSSNQA
-422 QPDAKLNGLV
+422 QPDTKLNGLV
-432 VHVRYGDNN
+432 VHVRYGDND

-466 ALAGYAVPETEE
+466 ALAGYSVPEVEE
-478 FIALAGNTRNIE
+478 YIALAGNTRNIE

-528 YAGQPLVVNVPT
+528 YVGQPLVVNVPT

-556 VGAVTRTPT
+556 VGAVTKTPT

-613 EGSTLTQKIPTG
+613 KGSTLTQKIPTG
-625 QAYAITPAA
+625 QAYTITPAA

-648 TGTSM
+648 IRTSM

-727 SRSITMTYL
+727 SRSVTMTYL
-736 EIKRGV
+736 EIKRGI
-742 FILDTSGNMVKRA
+742 FILDTDGNLVKRA
-755 DWNTSNNSK
+755 DWNTGNNSK

-776 FVISPTENSS
+776 FVISTTENSS
-786 NMTWG
+786 NIQWG
-791 ESGVAVYGVLTNTQA
+791 GYGTTISNIVTTTDTATAKKDYLGSG
-806 SVAKTD
+806 
-812 FKGSNNTDYIIAQL
+812 NTDKIITQL
-826 GAGTVYNNC
+826 GSGNA
-835 PAATYCRN
+835 PAADYCRGV
-843 ITFKHGKIGYLGSCG
+843 TFKHGKKGYLGSLG
-858 EWQEAYNNKTEVDAC
+858 EWQEAYNNKAEIDAC

-882 SASYYHW
+882 NTSYYHW
-889 TSTQYSSTSSW
+889 TSTQYSSNRSW
-900 LLHWSDGSVSPSDK
+900 ILYWSDGSVTS
-914 RNSNRVR
+914 NSKNYNYRVR

>member
-1 MTQVRTTL
+1 MTQVRTIL

-18 EWSGEKAYERLDIV
+18 EWNGETAYERLDVV

-46 KAPLTDATKWMTV
+46 KAQLADATRWMPV
-59 ARKGDKGDAFTYDD
+59 AKKGDKGDAFTYDD

-99 IESLKQPATDAAQVA
+99 IEGLKQPATDAAQVA

-127 QDGYFWL
+127 QDGYFWI
-134 YDVEQKKYIKS
+134 YDVDQKKYIKT
-145 NSKATGRSPKAI
+145 NSPATGKSPKAI
-157 DGVWWEYNDEIG
+157 DGIWWEYNDEIG

-180 DYELTKPKVETVLT
+180 DYELTKPKIETVFT
-194 GDITTH
+194 GDITSH

-212 YVQIV
+212 YVQVV

-238 ENYNDAAVVTSIAAV
+238 ENYNDAAVVASIAAV

-295 KVEIV
+295 KAEIV
-300 ALIPTKTSQLQNDDH
+300 AIIPTKLSQLTNDDN

-320 GYVHTDNNYTTA
+320 NYQHTDNNYTNA
-332 EKTKLR
+332 DKTKLA

-345 LEHEPGENDLSFS
+345 LDHEPGENDLSFS
-358 DSDGEHTFLVGNQA
+358 DSDGEHTFLIGNQA
-372 RVMDAEKGEYVFW
+372 RVLDAEKGEFVFW
-385 QLYDIT
+385 QLYDIAGG
-391 VDNKAIWKKAGSGG
+391 KAIWKKAGSGG
-405 DMNLTE
+405 DMQLTE
-411 KLTISLTSNQA
+411 KLIITLSSNQA
-422 QPDAKLNGLV
+422 QPDTKLNGLV
-432 VHVRYGDNN
+432 VHVRYGDND

-448 TAMTTEIPM
+448 AAMTTEIPM

-466 ALAGYAVPETEE
+466 ALAGYSVPEVEE
-478 FIALAGNTRNIE
+478 YIALAGNTRNIE

-528 YAGQPLVVNVPT
+528 YVGQPLVVNVPT

-556 VGAVTRTPT
+556 VGAVTKTPT

-613 EGSTLTQKIPTG
+613 KGSTLTQKIPTG
-625 QAYAITPAA
+625 QAYTITPAA

-727 SRSITMTYL
+727 SRSVTMTYL
-736 EIKRGV
+736 EIKRGI
-742 FILDTSGNMVKRA
+742 FILDTDGNLVKRA
-755 DWNTSNNSK
+755 DWNTGNNSK

-776 FVISPTENSS
+776 FVISTTENSS
-786 NMTWG
+786 NIQWG
-791 ESGVAVYGVLTNTQA
+791 GYGTTISNIVTTTDAATAKKDYLGSG
-806 SVAKTD
+806 
-812 FKGSNNTDYIIAQL
+812 NTDKIIAQL
-826 GAGTVYNNC
+826 GSGNA
-835 PAATYCRN
+835 PAADYCRGV
-843 ITFKHGKIGYLGSCG
+843 TFKHGKKGYLGSLG
-858 EWQEAYNNKTEVDAC
+858 EWQEAYNNKAEIDAC

-882 SASYYHW
+882 NTSYYHW
-889 TSTQYSSTSSW
+889 TSTQYSSDTSWVLS
-900 LLHWSDGSVSPSDK
+900 WSDGSVGNNGK
-914 RNSNRVR
+914 GRNRRVR
-921 AFAAL
+921 TVAALT

>member
-46 KAPLTDATKWMTV
+46 KAPLTDATKWMTI

-127 QDGYFWL
+127 QDGYFWI
-134 YDVEQKKYIKS
+134 YDINQKKYIKT
-145 NSKATGRSPKAI
+145 NSPATGKSPKAI

-180 DYELTKPKVETVLT
+180 DYELTKPKIETVFT
-194 GDITTH
+194 GDITSH

-212 YVQIV
+212 YVQVV

-238 ENYNDAAVVTSIAAV
+238 ENYNDAAVVASIAAV

-295 KVEIV
+295 KAEIV
-300 ALIPTKTSQLQNDDH
+300 AIIPTKLSQLTNDDN

-320 GYVHTDNNYTTA
+320 NYQHTDNNYTNA
-332 EKTKLR
+332 DKTKLA

-345 LEHEPGENDLSFS
+345 LDHEPGENDLSFS
-358 DSDGEHTFLVGNQA
+358 DSDGEHTFLIGNQA
-372 RVMDAEKGEYVFW
+372 RVLDAEKGEFVFW
-385 QLYDIT
+385 QLYDIAGG
-391 VDNKAIWKKAGSGG
+391 KAIWKKAGSGG
-405 DMNLTE
+405 DMQLTE
-411 KLTISLTSNQA
+411 KLIITLSSNQA
-422 QPDAKLNGLV
+422 QPDTKLNGLV
-432 VHVRYGDNN
+432 VHVRYGDND

-448 TAMTTEIPM
+448 AAMTTEVPM

-466 ALAGYAVPETEE
+466 ALAGYTVPQTEE
-478 FIALAGNTRNIE
+478 YIALAGNTRNIE

-502 SGNQTDKS
+502 ASNQSDKS
-510 DLDNLQITLS
+510 DLNNLQITLS

-528 YAGQPLVVNVPT
+528 YTGQPLVVNVPT

-556 VGAVTRTPT
+556 VGAVTKTPT

-602 KCGTINKTLIW
+602 KCGTINKTLTW
-613 EGSTLTQKIPTG
+613 RGSTLTQKIPTG
-625 QAYAITPAA
+625 EAYTITPAA
-634 LSGYKTPTAKTGTA
+634 LTGYKAPVAKTGTA
-648 TGTSM
+648 AGTNM

-661 ELVTVTVNTDNSVSC
+661 ELVTVTVNTDNAISC
-676 SGQKVTINGTE
+676 SGQKVTIAGTE

-693 IAVKIP
+693 ITVKIP

-727 SRSITMTYL
+727 SRSVTMTYL
-736 EIKRGV
+736 EIKRGI
-742 FILDTSGNMVKRA
+742 FILDTDGNLIKRA
-755 DWNTSNNSK
+755 DWNTGNNSK

-776 FVISPTENSS
+776 FVISPSENSS
-786 NMTWG
+786 NISWG
-791 ESGVAVYGVLTNTQA
+791 GYGTTISNIVTTTDAATAKKDYLGSG
-806 SVAKTD
+806 
-812 FKGSNNTDYIIAQL
+812 NTDKIIAQL
-826 GAGTVYNNC
+826 GSGNA
-835 PAATYCRN
+835 PAADYCRGV
-843 ITFKHGKIGYLGSCG
+843 TFKHGKKGYLGSLG
-858 EWQEAYNNKTEVDAC
+858 EWQEAYNNKAEIDAC

-882 SASYYHW
+882 YTSAYHW
-889 TSTQYSSTSSW
+889 TSTQYSSDYSW
-900 LLHWSDGSVSPSDK
+900 RLPWSDGGVNL
-914 RNSNRVR
+914 RNKGYYDRVR

>member
-1 MTQVRTTL
+1 MTQVRTIL

-18 EWSGEKAYERLDIV
+18 EWNGETAYERLDVV
-32 SFIGSSFVSLSDDN
+32 SFMGSSFVSLSDDN
-46 KAPLTDATKWMTV
+46 KAQLTDATRWMPV
-59 ARKGDKGDAFTYDD
+59 AKKGDKGDAFTYDD

-99 IESLKQPATDAAQVA
+99 IEGLKQPATDAAQVA

-127 QDGYFWL
+127 QDGYFWI
-134 YDVEQKKYIKS
+134 YDVDQKKYIKT
-145 NSKATGRSPKAI
+145 NSPATGKSPKAI
-157 DGVWWEYNDEIG
+157 DGIWWEYNDEIG

-180 DYELTKPKVETVLT
+180 DYELTKPKIETVFT
-194 GDITTH
+194 GDITSH

-212 YVQIV
+212 YVQVV

-238 ENYNDAAVVTSIAAV
+238 ENYNDAAVVASIAAV

-295 KVEIV
+295 KAEIV
-300 ALIPTKTSQLQNDDH
+300 AIIPTKLSQLTNDDN

-320 GYVHTDNNYTTA
+320 NYQHTDNNYTNA
-332 EKTKLR
+332 DKTKLA

-345 LEHEPGENDLSFS
+345 LDHEPGENDLSFS
-358 DSDGEHTFLVGNQA
+358 DSDGEHTFLIGNQA
-372 RVMDAEKGEYVFW
+372 RVLDAEKGEFVFW
-385 QLYDIT
+385 QLYDIAGG
-391 VDNKAIWKKAGSGG
+391 KAIWKKAGSGG
-405 DMNLTE
+405 DMQLTE
-411 KLTISLTSNQA
+411 KLIITLSSNQA
-422 QPDAKLNGLV
+422 QPDTKLNGLV
-432 VHVRYGDNN
+432 VHVRYGDND

-448 TAMTTEIPM
+448 AAMTTEIPM

-466 ALAGYAVPETEE
+466 ALAGYSVPEVEE
-478 FIALAGNTRNIE
+478 YIALAGNTRNIE

-528 YAGQPLVVNVPT
+528 YVGQPLVVNVPT

-556 VGAVTRTPT
+556 VGAVTKTPT

-613 EGSTLTQKIPTG
+613 KGSTLTQKIPTG
-625 QAYAITPAA
+625 QAYTITPAA

-727 SRSITMTYL
+727 SRSVTMTYL
-736 EIKRGV
+736 EIKRGI
-742 FILDTSGNMVKRA
+742 FILDTDGNLVKRA
-755 DWNTSNNSK
+755 DWNTGNNSK

-776 FVISPTENSS
+776 FVISTTENSS
-786 NMTWG
+786 NIQWG
-791 ESGVAVYGVLTNTQA
+791 GYGTTISNIVTTTDAATAKKDYLGSG
-806 SVAKTD
+806 
-812 FKGSNNTDYIIAQL
+812 NTDKIIAQL
-826 GAGTVYNNC
+826 GSGNA
-835 PAATYCRN
+835 PAADYCRGV
-843 ITFKHGKIGYLGSCG
+843 TFKHGKKGYLGSLG
-858 EWQEAYNNKTEVDAC
+858 EWQEAYNNKAEIDAC

-882 SASYYHW
+882 NTSYYHW
-889 TSTQYSSTSSW
+889 TSTQDSSNYSW
-900 LLHWSDGSVSPSDK
+900 LLNWSDGSVDNGYK
-914 RNSNRVR
+914 NGYYRVR

>member
-1 MTQVRTTL
+1 MTQVRTIL

-18 EWSGEKAYERLDIV
+18 EWNGETAYERLDVV

-46 KAPLTDATKWMTV
+46 KAQLTDATKWMPV
-59 ARKGDKGDAFTYDD
+59 AKKGDKGDAFTYDD

-99 IESLKQPATDAAQVA
+99 IEGLKQPATDAARVA

-127 QDGYFWL
+127 QDGYFWI
-134 YDVEQKKYIKS
+134 YDVNQKKYIKT
-145 NSKATGRSPKAI
+145 NSPATGKSPKAI
-157 DGVWWEYNDEIG
+157 DGIWWEYNDEIG

-180 DYELTKPKVETVLT
+180 DYELTKPKIETVFT
-194 GDITTH
+194 GDITSH

-212 YVQIV
+212 YVQVV

-238 ENYNDAAVVTSIAAV
+238 ENYNDAAVVASIAAV

-295 KVEIV
+295 KAEIV
-300 ALIPTKTSQLQNDDH
+300 AIIPTKLSQLTNDDN

-320 GYVHTDNNYTTA
+320 NYQHTDNNYTNA
-332 EKTKLR
+332 EKMKLA

-345 LEHEPGENDLSFS
+345 LDHEPGENDLSFS
-358 DSDGEHTFLVGNQA
+358 DSNGEHTFLIGNQA
-372 RVMDAEKGEYVFW
+372 RVLDTEKGEFVFW
-385 QLYDIT
+385 QLYDIAGG
-391 VDNKAIWKKAGSGG
+391 KAVWKKAGSGG
-405 DMNLTE
+405 DIQLTE
-411 KLTISLTSNQA
+411 KLIITLSSNQA
-422 QPDAKLNGLV
+422 QPDTKLNGLV
-432 VHVRYGDNN
+432 VHVRYGDND

-448 TAMTTEIPM
+448 AAMTTEIPM

-466 ALAGYAVPETEE
+466 ALAGYSVPEVEE
-478 FIALAGNTRNIE
+478 YIALAGNTRNIE

-528 YAGQPLVVNVPT
+528 YVGQPLVVNVPT

-556 VGAVTRTPT
+556 VGAVTKTPT

-602 KCGTINKTLIW
+602 RCGTINKTLIW
-613 EGSTLTQKIPTG
+613 KGSTLTQKIPTG
-625 QAYAITPAA
+625 QAYTITPAA

-727 SRSITMTYL
+727 SRSVTMTYL
-736 EIKRGV
+736 EIKRGI
-742 FILDTSGNMVKRA
+742 FILDTDGNLVKRA
-755 DWNTSNNSK
+755 DWNTGNNSK

-776 FVISPTENSS
+776 FVISTTENSS
-786 NMTWG
+786 NIQWG
-791 ESGVAVYGVLTNTQA
+791 GYGTTISNIVTTTDTATAKKDYLGSG
-806 SVAKTD
+806 
-812 FKGSNNTDYIIAQL
+812 NTDKIITQL
-826 GAGTVYNNC
+826 GSGNA
-835 PAATYCRN
+835 PAADYCRGV
-843 ITFKHGKIGYLGSCG
+843 TFKHGKKGYLGSLG
-858 EWQEAYNNKTEVDAC
+858 EWQEAYNNKAEIDAC

-882 SASYYHW
+882 NTSYYHW
-889 TSTQYSSTSSW
+889 TSTQYSSNYSW
-900 LLHWSDGSVSPSDK
+900 ILRWSDGSVYYGTKYDST
-914 RNSNRVR
+914 RVR

>member
-1 MTQVRTTL
+1 MTQVRTIL

-18 EWSGEKAYERLDIV
+18 EWNGETAYERLDVV

-46 KAPLTDATKWMTV
+46 KAQLADATRWMPV
-59 ARKGDKGDAFTYDD
+59 AKKGDKGDAFTYDD

-99 IESLKQPATDAAQVA
+99 IEGLKQPATDAAQVA

-127 QDGYFWL
+127 QDGYFWI
-134 YDVEQKKYIKS
+134 YDVDQKKYIKT
-145 NSKATGRSPKAI
+145 NSPATGKSPKAI
-157 DGVWWEYNDEIG
+157 DGIWWEYNDEIG

-180 DYELTKPKVETVLT
+180 DYELTKPKIETVFT
-194 GDITTH
+194 GDITSH

-212 YVQIV
+212 YVQVV

-238 ENYNDAAVVTSIAAV
+238 ENYNDAAVVASIAAV

-295 KVEIV
+295 KAEIV
-300 ALIPTKTSQLQNDDH
+300 AIIPTKLSQLTNDDN

-320 GYVHTDNNYTTA
+320 NYQHTDNNYTNA
-332 EKTKLR
+332 DKTKLA

-345 LEHEPGENDLSFS
+345 LDHEPGENDLSFS
-358 DSDGEHTFLVGNQA
+358 DSDGEHTFLIGNQA
-372 RVMDAEKGEYVFW
+372 RVLDAEKGEFVFW
-385 QLYDIT
+385 QLYDIAGG
-391 VDNKAIWKKAGSGG
+391 KAIWKKAGSGG
-405 DMNLTE
+405 DMQLTE
-411 KLTISLTSNQA
+411 KLIITLSSNQA
-422 QPDAKLNGLV
+422 QPDTKLNGLV
-432 VHVRYGDNN
+432 VHVRYGDND

-448 TAMTTEIPM
+448 AAMTTEIPM

-466 ALAGYAVPETEE
+466 ALAGYSVPEVEE
-478 FIALAGNTRNIE
+478 YIALAGNTRNIE

-528 YAGQPLVVNVPT
+528 YVGQPLVVNVPT

-556 VGAVTRTPT
+556 VGAVTKTPT

-613 EGSTLTQKIPTG
+613 KGSTLTQKIPTG
-625 QAYAITPAA
+625 QAYTITPAA

-727 SRSITMTYL
+727 SRSVTMTYL
-736 EIKRGV
+736 EIKRGI
-742 FILDTSGNMVKRA
+742 FILDTDGNLVKRA
-755 DWNTSNNSK
+755 DWNTGNNSK

-776 FVISPTENSS
+776 FVISTTENSS
-786 NMTWG
+786 NIQWG
-791 ESGVAVYGVLTNTQA
+791 GYGTTISNIVTTTDAATAKKDYLGSG
-806 SVAKTD
+806 
-812 FKGSNNTDYIIAQL
+812 NTDKIIAQL
-826 GAGTVYNNC
+826 GSGNA
-835 PAATYCRN
+835 PAADYCRGV
-843 ITFKHGKIGYLGSCG
+843 TFKHGKKGYLGSLG
-858 EWQEAYNNKTEVDAC
+858 EWQEAYNNKAEIDAC

-882 SASYYHW
+882 NTSYYHW
-889 TSTQYSSTSSW
+889 TSTQYSSYSSW
-900 LLHWSDGSVSPSDK
+900 VLRWSDGSVGSGGKGNDY
-914 RNSNRVR
+914 RVR
-921 AFAAL
+921 TFAALT

>member
-46 KAPLTDATKWMTV
+46 KAPLTDATKWMTI

-127 QDGYFWL
+127 QDGYFWI
-134 YDVEQKKYIKS
+134 YDINQKKYIKT
-145 NSKATGRSPKAI
+145 NSPATGKSPKAI
-157 DGVWWEYNDEIG
+157 DGIWWEYNDEIG

-180 DYELTKPKVETVLT
+180 DYELTKPKIETVFT
-194 GDITTH
+194 GDITSH

-212 YVQIV
+212 YVQVV

-238 ENYNDAAVVTSIAAV
+238 ENYNDAAVVASIAAV

-295 KVEIV
+295 KAEIV
-300 ALIPTKTSQLQNDDH
+300 AIIPTKLSQLTNDDN

-320 GYVHTDNNYTTA
+320 NYQHTDNNYTNA
-332 EKTKLR
+332 DKTKLA

-345 LEHEPGENDLSFS
+345 LDHEPGENDLSFS
-358 DSDGEHTFLVGNQA
+358 DSDGEHTFLIGNQA
-372 RVMDAEKGEYVFW
+372 RVLDAEKGEFVFW
-385 QLYDIT
+385 QLYDIAGG
-391 VDNKAIWKKAGSGG
+391 KAIWKKAGSGG
-405 DMNLTE
+405 DMQLTE
-411 KLTISLTSNQA
+411 KLIITLSSNQA
-422 QPDAKLNGLV
+422 QPDTKLNGLV
-432 VHVRYGDNN
+432 VHVRYGDND

-448 TAMTTEIPM
+448 AAMTTEVPM

-466 ALAGYAVPETEE
+466 ALAGYTVPQTEE
-478 FIALAGNTRNIE
+478 YIALAGNTRNIE

-502 SGNQTDKS
+502 ASNQSDKS
-510 DLDNLQITLS
+510 DLNNLQITLS

-528 YAGQPLVVNVPT
+528 YTGQPLVVNVPT

-556 VGAVTRTPT
+556 VGAVTKTPT

-602 KCGTINKTLIW
+602 KCGTINKTLTW
-613 EGSTLTQKIPTG
+613 RGSTLTQKIPTG
-625 QAYAITPAA
+625 EAYTITPAA
-634 LSGYKTPTAKTGTA
+634 LTGYKAPVAKTGTA
-648 TGTSM
+648 AGTNM

-661 ELVTVTVNTDNSVSC
+661 ELVTVTVNTDNAISC
-676 SGQKVTINGTE
+676 SGQKVTIAGTE

-693 IAVKIP
+693 ITVKIP

-727 SRSITMTYL
+727 SRSVTMTYL
-736 EIKRGV
+736 EIKRGI
-742 FILDTSGNMVKRA
+742 FILDTDGNLIKRA
-755 DWNTSNNSK
+755 DWNTGNNSK

-776 FVISPTENSS
+776 FVISPSENSS
-786 NMTWG
+786 NISWG
-791 ESGVAVYGVLTNTQA
+791 GYGTTISNIVTTTDAATAKKDYLGSG
-806 SVAKTD
+806 
-812 FKGSNNTDYIIAQL
+812 NTDKIIAQL
-826 GAGTVYNNC
+826 GSGNA
-835 PAATYCRN
+835 PAADYCRGV
-843 ITFKHGKIGYLGSCG
+843 TFKHGKKGYLGSLG
-858 EWQEAYNNKTEVDAC
+858 EWQEAYNNKAEIDAC

-882 SASYYHW
+882 YTSAYHW
-889 TSTQYSSTSSW
+889 TSTQYSSGTSW
-900 LLHWSDGSVSPSDK
+900 LLGWSDGSVYNSGK
-914 RNSNRVR
+914 RTNHRVR

>member
-1 MTQVRTTL
+1 MTQVRTIL

-18 EWSGEKAYERLDIV
+18 EWNGETAYERLDVV

-46 KAPLTDATKWMTV
+46 KAQLADATRWMPV
-59 ARKGDKGDAFTYDD
+59 AKKGDKGDAFTYDD

-99 IESLKQPATDAAQVA
+99 IEGLKQPATDAAQVA

-127 QDGYFWL
+127 QDGYFWI
-134 YDVEQKKYIKS
+134 YDVDQKKYIKT
-145 NSKATGRSPKAI
+145 NSPATGKSPKAI
-157 DGVWWEYNDEIG
+157 DGIWWEYNDEIG

-180 DYELTKPKVETVLT
+180 DYELTKPKIETVFT
-194 GDITTH
+194 GDITSH

-212 YVQIV
+212 YVQVV

-238 ENYNDAAVVTSIAAV
+238 ENYNDAAVVASIAAV

-295 KVEIV
+295 KAEIV
-300 ALIPTKTSQLQNDDH
+300 AIIPTKLSQLTNDDN

-320 GYVHTDNNYTTA
+320 NYQHTDNNYTNA
-332 EKTKLR
+332 DKTKLA

-345 LEHEPGENDLSFS
+345 LDHEPGENDLSFS
-358 DSDGEHTFLVGNQA
+358 DSDGEHTFLIGNQA
-372 RVMDAEKGEYVFW
+372 RVLDAEKGEFVFW
-385 QLYDIT
+385 QLYDIAGG
-391 VDNKAIWKKAGSGG
+391 KAIWKKAGSGG
-405 DMNLTE
+405 DMQLTE
-411 KLTISLTSNQA
+411 KLIITLSSNQA
-422 QPDAKLNGLV
+422 QPDTKLNGLV
-432 VHVRYGDNN
+432 VHVRYGDND

-448 TAMTTEIPM
+448 AAMTTEIPM

-466 ALAGYAVPETEE
+466 ALAGYSVPEVEE
-478 FIALAGNTRNIE
+478 YIALAGNTRNIE

-528 YAGQPLVVNVPT
+528 YVGQPLVVNVPT

-556 VGAVTRTPT
+556 VGAVTKTPT

-613 EGSTLTQKIPTG
+613 KGSTLTQKIPTG
-625 QAYAITPAA
+625 QAYTITPAA

-727 SRSITMTYL
+727 SRSVTMTYL
-736 EIKRGV
+736 EIKRGI
-742 FILDTSGNMVKRA
+742 FILDTDGNLVKRA
-755 DWNTSNNSK
+755 DWNTGNNSK

-776 FVISPTENSS
+776 FVISTTENSS
-786 NMTWG
+786 NIQWG
-791 ESGVAVYGVLTNTQA
+791 GYGTTISNIVTTTDSATAKKDYLGSG
-806 SVAKTD
+806 
-812 FKGSNNTDYIIAQL
+812 NTDKIIAQL
-826 GAGTVYNNC
+826 GSGNA
-835 PAATYCRN
+835 PAADYCRGV
-843 ITFKHGKIGYLGSCG
+843 TFKHGKKGYLGSLG
-858 EWQEAYNNKTEVDAC
+858 EWQEAYNNKAEIDAC

-882 SASYYHW
+882 NTSYYHW
-889 TSTQYSSTSSW
+889 TSTQYSSDTSW
-900 LLHWSDGSVSPSDK
+900 VLRWSDGSVNSYYK
-914 RNSNRVR
+914 NSNYRVR
-921 AFAAL
+921 AFAALT

>member
-1 MTQVRTTL
+1 MTQVRTIL

-18 EWSGEKAYERLDIV
+18 EWNGETAYERLDVV

-46 KAPLTDATKWMTV
+46 KAQLTDATKWMPV
-59 ARKGDKGDAFTYDD
+59 AKKGDKGDAFTYDD

-99 IESLKQPATDAAQVA
+99 IEGLKQPATDAAQVA

-127 QDGYFWL
+127 QDGYFWI
-134 YDVEQKKYIKS
+134 YDVNQKKYIKT
-145 NSKATGRSPKAI
+145 NSPATGKSPKTI
-157 DGVWWEYNDEIG
+157 DGIWWEYNDEIG

-180 DYELTKPKVETVLT
+180 DYELTKTKIETVFT
-194 GDITTH
+194 GDITSH

-212 YVQIV
+212 YVQVV

-238 ENYNDAAVVTSIAAV
+238 ENYNDAAVVASIAAV

-295 KVEIV
+295 KAEIV
-300 ALIPTKTSQLQNDDH
+300 AIIPTKLSQLTNDDN

-320 GYVHTDNNYTTA
+320 NYQHTDNNYTNA
-332 EKTKLR
+332 EKMKLA

-345 LEHEPGENDLSFS
+345 LDHEPGENDLSFS
-358 DSDGEHTFLVGNQA
+358 DSDGEHTFLIGNQA
-372 RVMDAEKGEYVFW
+372 RVLDAEKGEFVFW
-385 QLYDIT
+385 QLYDIAGG
-391 VDNKAIWKKAGSGG
+391 KAIWKKAGSGG
-405 DMNLTE
+405 DMQLTE
-411 KLTISLTSNQA
+411 KLIITLSSNQA
-422 QPDAKLNGLV
+422 QPDTKLNGLV
-432 VHVRYGDNN
+432 VHVRYGDND

-466 ALAGYAVPETEE
+466 ALAGYSVPEVEE
-478 FIALAGNTRNIE
+478 YIALAGNTRNIE

-528 YAGQPLVVNVPT
+528 YVGQPLVVNVPT

-556 VGAVTRTPT
+556 VGAVTKTPT

-613 EGSTLTQKIPTG
+613 KGSTLTQKIPTG
-625 QAYAITPAA
+625 QAYTITPAA

-648 TGTSM
+648 IGTSM

-727 SRSITMTYL
+727 SRSVTMTYL
-736 EIKRGV
+736 EIKRGI
-742 FILDTSGNMVKRA
+742 FILDTDGNLVKRA
-755 DWNTSNNSK
+755 DWNTGNNSK

-776 FVISPTENSS
+776 FVISTTENSS
-786 NMTWG
+786 NIQWG
-791 ESGVAVYGVLTNTQA
+791 GYGTTISNIVTTTDTATAKKDYLGSG
-806 SVAKTD
+806 
-812 FKGSNNTDYIIAQL
+812 NTDKIITQL
-826 GAGTVYNNC
+826 GSGNA
-835 PAATYCRN
+835 PAADYCRGV
-843 ITFKHGKIGYLGSCG
+843 TFKHGKKGYLGSLG
-858 EWQEAYNNKTEVDAC
+858 EWQEAYNNKAEIDAC

-882 SASYYHW
+882 NTSYYHW
-889 TSTQYSSTSSW
+889 TSTQYSSSYSW
-900 LLHWSDGSVSPSDK
+900 VLRWSDGSVTGNNKSYN
-914 RNSNRVR
+914 RRVR

>member
-1 MTQVRTTL
+1 MTQVRTIL

-18 EWSGEKAYERLDIV
+18 EWNGETAYERLDVV

-46 KAPLTDATKWMTV
+46 KAQLTDATKWMPV
-59 ARKGDKGDAFTYDD
+59 AKKGDKGDAFTYDD

-99 IESLKQPATDAAQVA
+99 IEGLKQPATDAAQVA

-127 QDGYFWL
+127 QDGYFWI
-134 YDVEQKKYIKS
+134 YDVNQKKYIKT
-145 NSKATGRSPKAI
+145 NSPATGKSPKTI
-157 DGVWWEYNDEIG
+157 DGIWWEYNDEIG

-180 DYELTKPKVETVLT
+180 DYELTKTKIETVFT
-194 GDITTH
+194 GDITSH

-212 YVQIV
+212 YVQVV

-238 ENYNDAAVVTSIAAV
+238 ENYNDAAVVASIAAV

-295 KVEIV
+295 KAEIV
-300 ALIPTKTSQLQNDDH
+300 AIIPTKLSQLTNDDH

-320 GYVHTDNNYTTA
+320 DYHHTDNNYTNA
-332 EKTKLR
+332 EKMKLA

-345 LEHEPGENDLSFS
+345 LDHEPGENDLSFS
-358 DSDGEHTFLVGNQA
+358 DSDGEHTFLIGNQA
-372 RVMDAEKGEYVFW
+372 RVLDAEKGEFVFW
-385 QLYDIT
+385 QLYDIAGG
-391 VDNKAIWKKAGSGG
+391 KAIWKKAGSGG
-405 DMNLTE
+405 DMQLTE
-411 KLTISLTSNQA
+411 KLIITLSSNQA
-422 QPDAKLNGLV
+422 QPDTKLNGLV
-432 VHVRYGDNN
+432 VHVRYGDND

-466 ALAGYAVPETEE
+466 ALAGYSVPEVEE
-478 FIALAGNTRNIE
+478 YIALAGNTRNIE

-528 YAGQPLVVNVPT
+528 YVGQPLVVNVPT

-556 VGAVTRTPT
+556 VGAVTKTPT

-613 EGSTLTQKIPTG
+613 KGSTLTQKIPTG
-625 QAYAITPAA
+625 QAYTITPAA

-648 TGTSM
+648 IGTSM

-727 SRSITMTYL
+727 SRSVTMTYL
-736 EIKRGV
+736 EIKRGI
-742 FILDTSGNMVKRA
+742 FILDTDGNLVKRA
-755 DWNTSNNSK
+755 DWNTGNNSK

-776 FVISPTENSS
+776 FVISTTENSS
-786 NMTWG
+786 NIQWG
-791 ESGVAVYGVLTNTQA
+791 GDGTTISNIVTTTDAATAKKDYLGSG
-806 SVAKTD
+806 
-812 FKGSNNTDYIIAQL
+812 NTDKIITQL
-826 GAGTVYNNC
+826 GSGNA
-835 PAATYCRN
+835 PAADYCRGV
-843 ITFKHGKIGYLGSCG
+843 TFKHGKKGYLGSLG
-858 EWQEAYNNKTEVDAC
+858 EWQEAYNNKAEIDAC

-882 SASYYHW
+882 NASNFHW
-889 TSTQYSSTSSW
+889 TSTQCSSLASW
-900 LLHWSDGSVSPSDK
+900 RLYWSDGSVGNNGKDSD
-914 RNSNRVR
+914 RRVR

>member
-1 MTQVRTTL
+1 MTQVRTIL

-18 EWSGEKAYERLDIV
+18 EWNGETAYERLDVV

-46 KAPLTDATKWMTV
+46 KAQLADATRWMPV
-59 ARKGDKGDAFTYDD
+59 AKKGDKGDAFTYDD

-99 IESLKQPATDAAQVA
+99 IEGLKQPATDAAQVA

-127 QDGYFWL
+127 QDGYFWI
-134 YDVEQKKYIKS
+134 YDVDQKKYIKT
-145 NSKATGRSPKAI
+145 NSPATGKSPKAI
-157 DGVWWEYNDEIG
+157 DGIWWEYNDEIG

-180 DYELTKPKVETVLT
+180 DYELTKPKIETVFT
-194 GDITTH
+194 GDITSH

-212 YVQIV
+212 YVQVV

-238 ENYNDAAVVTSIAAV
+238 ENYNDAAVVASIAAV

-295 KVEIV
+295 KAEIV
-300 ALIPTKTSQLQNDDH
+300 AIIPTKLSQLTNDDN

-320 GYVHTDNNYTTA
+320 NYQHTDNNYTNA
-332 EKTKLR
+332 DKTKLA

-345 LEHEPGENDLSFS
+345 LDHEPGENDLSFS
-358 DSDGEHTFLVGNQA
+358 DSDGEHTFLIGNQA
-372 RVMDAEKGEYVFW
+372 RVLDAEKGEFVFW
-385 QLYDIT
+385 QLYDIAGG
-391 VDNKAIWKKAGSGG
+391 KAIWKKAGSGG
-405 DMNLTE
+405 DMQLTE
-411 KLTISLTSNQA
+411 KLIITLSSNQA
-422 QPDAKLNGLV
+422 QPDTKLNGLV
-432 VHVRYGDNN
+432 VHVRYGDND

-448 TAMTTEIPM
+448 AAMTTEIPM

-466 ALAGYAVPETEE
+466 ALAGYSVPEVEE
-478 FIALAGNTRNIE
+478 YIALAGNTRNIE

-528 YAGQPLVVNVPT
+528 YVGQPLVVNVPT

-556 VGAVTRTPT
+556 VGAVTKTPT

-613 EGSTLTQKIPTG
+613 KGSTLTQKIPTG
-625 QAYAITPAA
+625 QAYTITPAA

-727 SRSITMTYL
+727 SRSVTMTYL
-736 EIKRGV
+736 EIKRGI
-742 FILDTSGNMVKRA
+742 FILDTDGNLVKRA
-755 DWNTSNNSK
+755 DWNTGNNSK

-776 FVISPTENSS
+776 FVISTTENSS
-786 NMTWG
+786 NIQWG
-791 ESGVAVYGVLTNTQA
+791 GYGTTISNIVTTTDAATAKKDYLGSG
-806 SVAKTD
+806 
-812 FKGSNNTDYIIAQL
+812 NTDKIIAQL
-826 GAGTVYNNC
+826 GSGNA
-835 PAATYCRN
+835 PAADYCRGV
-843 ITFKHGKIGYLGSCG
+843 TFKHGKKGYLGSLG
-858 EWQEAYNNKTEVDAC
+858 EWQEAYNNKAEIDAC

-882 SASYYHW
+882 NTSYYHW
-889 TSTQYSSTSSW
+889 TSTQYSSYRSW
-900 LLHWSDGSVSPSDK
+900 VLHWSDGSVGNDNK
-914 RNSNRVR
+914 NGNNRVR
-921 AFAAL
+921 TFAALT

>member
-1 MTQVRTTL
+1 MTQVRTIL

-18 EWSGEKAYERLDIV
+18 EWNGETAYERLDVV

-46 KAPLTDATKWMTV
+46 KAQLADATRWMPV
-59 ARKGDKGDAFTYDD
+59 AKKGDKGDAFTYDD

-99 IESLKQPATDAAQVA
+99 IEGLKQPATDAAQVA

-127 QDGYFWL
+127 QDGYFWI
-134 YDVEQKKYIKS
+134 YDVDQKKYIKT
-145 NSKATGRSPKAI
+145 NSPATGKSPKAI
-157 DGVWWEYNDEIG
+157 DGIWWEYNDEIG

-180 DYELTKPKVETVLT
+180 DYELTKPKIETVFT
-194 GDITTH
+194 GDITSH

-212 YVQIV
+212 YVQVV

-238 ENYNDAAVVTSIAAV
+238 ENYNDAAVVASIAAV

-295 KVEIV
+295 KAEIV
-300 ALIPTKTSQLQNDDH
+300 AIIPTKLSQLTNDDN

-320 GYVHTDNNYTTA
+320 NYQHTDNNYTNA
-332 EKTKLR
+332 DKTKLA

-345 LEHEPGENDLSFS
+345 LDHEPGENDLSFS
-358 DSDGEHTFLVGNQA
+358 DSDGEHTFLIGNQA
-372 RVMDAEKGEYVFW
+372 RVLDAEKGEFVFW
-385 QLYDIT
+385 QLYDIAGG
-391 VDNKAIWKKAGSGG
+391 KAIWKKAGSGG
-405 DMNLTE
+405 DMQLTE
-411 KLTISLTSNQA
+411 KLIITLSSNQA
-422 QPDAKLNGLV
+422 QPDTKLNGLV
-432 VHVRYGDNN
+432 VHVRYGDND

-448 TAMTTEIPM
+448 AAMTTEIPM

-466 ALAGYAVPETEE
+466 ALAGYSVPEVEE
-478 FIALAGNTRNIE
+478 YIALAGNTRNIE

-528 YAGQPLVVNVPT
+528 YVGQPLVVNVPT

-556 VGAVTRTPT
+556 VGAVTKTPT

-613 EGSTLTQKIPTG
+613 KGSTLTQKIPTG
-625 QAYAITPAA
+625 QAYTITPAA

-727 SRSITMTYL
+727 SRSVTMTYL
-736 EIKRGV
+736 EIKRGI
-742 FILDTSGNMVKRA
+742 FILDTDGNLVKRA
-755 DWNTSNNSK
+755 DWNTGNNSK

-776 FVISPTENSS
+776 FVISTTENSS
-786 NMTWG
+786 NIQWG
-791 ESGVAVYGVLTNTQA
+791 GYGTTISNIVTTTDAATAKKDYLGSG
-806 SVAKTD
+806 
-812 FKGSNNTDYIIAQL
+812 NTDKIIAQL
-826 GAGTVYNNC
+826 GSGNA
-835 PAATYCRN
+835 PAADYCRGV
-843 ITFKHGKIGYLGSCG
+843 TFKHGKKGYLGSLG
-858 EWQEAYNNKTEVDAC
+858 EWQEAYNNKAEIDAC

-882 SASYYHW
+882 NTSYYHW

-900 LLHWSDGSVSPSDK
+900 MLGWSDGSVGNHRK
-914 RNSNRVR
+914 GYNYRVR
-921 AFAAL
+921 TFAALT

>member
-46 KAPLTDATKWMTV
+46 KAPLTDATKWMTI

-127 QDGYFWL
+127 QDGYFWI
-134 YDVEQKKYIKS
+134 YDINQKKYIKT
-145 NSKATGRSPKAI
+145 NSPATGKSPKAI
-157 DGVWWEYNDEIG
+157 DGIWWEYNDEIG

-180 DYELTKPKVETVLT
+180 DYELTKPKIETVFT
-194 GDITTH
+194 GDITSH

-212 YVQIV
+212 YVQVV

-238 ENYNDAAVVTSIAAV
+238 ENYNDAAVVASIAAV

-295 KVEIV
+295 KAEIV
-300 ALIPTKTSQLQNDDH
+300 AIIPTKLSQLTNDDN

-320 GYVHTDNNYTTA
+320 NYQHTDNNYTNA
-332 EKTKLR
+332 DKTKLA

-345 LEHEPGENDLSFS
+345 LDHEPGENDLSFS
-358 DSDGEHTFLVGNQA
+358 DSDGEHTFLIGNQA
-372 RVMDAEKGEYVFW
+372 RVLDAEKGEFVFW
-385 QLYDIT
+385 QLYDIAGG
-391 VDNKAIWKKAGSGG
+391 KAIWKKAGSGG
-405 DMNLTE
+405 DMQLTE
-411 KLTISLTSNQA
+411 KLIITLSSNQA
-422 QPDAKLNGLV
+422 QPDTKLNGLV
-432 VHVRYGDNN
+432 VHVRYGDND

-448 TAMTTEIPM
+448 AAMTTEVPM

-466 ALAGYAVPETEE
+466 ALAGYTVPQTEE
-478 FIALAGNTRNIE
+478 YIALAGNTRNIE

-502 SGNQTDKS
+502 ASNQSDKS
-510 DLDNLQITLS
+510 DLNNLQITLS

-528 YAGQPLVVNVPT
+528 YTGQPLVVNVPT

-556 VGAVTRTPT
+556 VGAVTKTPT

-602 KCGTINKTLIW
+602 KCGTINKTLTW
-613 EGSTLTQKIPTG
+613 RGSTLTQKIPTG
-625 QAYAITPAA
+625 EAYTITPAA
-634 LSGYKTPTAKTGTA
+634 LTGYKAPVAKTGTA
-648 TGTSM
+648 AGTNM

-661 ELVTVTVNTDNSVSC
+661 ELVTVTVNTDNAISC
-676 SGQKVTINGTE
+676 SGQKVTIAGTE

-693 IAVKIP
+693 ITVKIP

-727 SRSITMTYL
+727 SRSVTMTYL
-736 EIKRGV
+736 EIKRGI
-742 FILDTSGNMVKRA
+742 FILDTDGNLIKRA
-755 DWNTSNNSK
+755 DWNTGNNSK

-776 FVISPTENSS
+776 FVISPSENSS
-786 NMTWG
+786 NISWG
-791 ESGVAVYGVLTNTQA
+791 GYGTTISNIVTTTDAATAKKDYLGSG
-806 SVAKTD
+806 
-812 FKGSNNTDYIIAQL
+812 NTDKIIAQL
-826 GAGTVYNNC
+826 GSGNA
-835 PAATYCRN
+835 PAADYCRGV
-843 ITFKHGKIGYLGSCG
+843 TFKHGKKGYLGSLG
-858 EWQEAYNNKTEVDAC
+858 EWQEAYNNKAEIDAC

-882 SASYYHW
+882 YTSAYHW
-889 TSTQYSSTSSW
+889 TSTQYSSANSW
-900 LLHWSDGSVSPSDK
+900 ILRWSDGSVSNANK
-914 RNSNRVR
+914 GTNRRVR

>member
-1 MTQVRTTL
+1 MTQVRTIL

-18 EWSGEKAYERLDIV
+18 EWNGETAYERLDVV

-46 KAPLTDATKWMTV
+46 KAQLADATRWMPV
-59 ARKGDKGDAFTYDD
+59 AKKGDKGDAFTYDD

-99 IESLKQPATDAAQVA
+99 IEGLKQPATDAAQVA

-127 QDGYFWL
+127 QDGYFWI
-134 YDVEQKKYIKS
+134 YDVDQKKYIKT
-145 NSKATGRSPKAI
+145 NSPATGKSPKAI
-157 DGVWWEYNDEIG
+157 DGIWWEYNDEIG
-169 DYVSTNISASS
+169 DYVNTNISASS
-180 DYELTKPKVETVLT
+180 DYELTKPKIETVFT
-194 GDITTH
+194 GDITSH

-212 YVQIV
+212 YVQVV

-238 ENYNDAAVVTSIAAV
+238 ENYNDAAVVASIAAV

-295 KVEIV
+295 KAEIV
-300 ALIPTKTSQLQNDDH
+300 AIIPTKLSQLTNDDN

-320 GYVHTDNNYTTA
+320 NYQHTDNNYTNA
-332 EKTKLR
+332 DKTKLA

-345 LEHEPGENDLSFS
+345 LDHEPGENDLSFS
-358 DSDGEHTFLVGNQA
+358 DSDGEHTFLIGNQA
-372 RVMDAEKGEYVFW
+372 RVLDAEKGEFVFW
-385 QLYDIT
+385 QLYDIAGG
-391 VDNKAIWKKAGSGG
+391 KAIWKKAGSGG
-405 DMNLTE
+405 DMQLTE
-411 KLTISLTSNQA
+411 KLIITLSSNQA
-422 QPDAKLNGLV
+422 QPDTKLNGLV
-432 VHVRYGDNN
+432 VHVRYGDND

-448 TAMTTEIPM
+448 AAMTTEIPM

-466 ALAGYAVPETEE
+466 ALAGYSVPEVEE
-478 FIALAGNTRNIE
+478 YIALAGNTRNIE

-528 YAGQPLVVNVPT
+528 YVGQPLVVNVPT

-556 VGAVTRTPT
+556 VGAVTKTPT

-613 EGSTLTQKIPTG
+613 KGSTLTQKIPTG
-625 QAYAITPAA
+625 QAYTITPAA

-727 SRSITMTYL
+727 SRSVTMTYL
-736 EIKRGV
+736 EIKRGI
-742 FILDTSGNMVKRA
+742 FILDTDGNLVKRA
-755 DWNTSNNSK
+755 DWNTGNNSK

-776 FVISPTENSS
+776 FVISTTENSS
-786 NMTWG
+786 NIQWG
-791 ESGVAVYGVLTNTQA
+791 GYGTTISNIVTTTDAATAKKDYLGSG
-806 SVAKTD
+806 
-812 FKGSNNTDYIIAQL
+812 NTDKIIAQL
-826 GAGTVYNNC
+826 GSGNA
-835 PAATYCRN
+835 PAADYCRGV
-843 ITFKHGKIGYLGSCG
+843 TFKHGKKGYLGSLG
-858 EWQEAYNNKTEVDAC
+858 EWQEAYNNKAEIDAC

-882 SASYYHW
+882 NTSYYHW
-889 TSTQYSSTSSW
+889 TSTQYSSNYSW
-900 LLHWSDGSVSPSDK
+900 LLDWSDGSVNY
-914 RNSNRVR
+914 RNKNGSYRVR
-921 AFAAL
+921 TFAALT

>member
-1 MTQVRTTL
+1 MTQVRTIL

-18 EWSGEKAYERLDIV
+18 EWNGETAYERLDVV

-46 KAPLTDATKWMTV
+46 KAQLTNATKWMPV
-59 ARKGDKGDAFTYDD
+59 AKKGDKGDAFTYDD

-99 IESLKQPATDAAQVA
+99 IEGLKQPATDAAQVA

-127 QDGYFWL
+127 QDGYFWI
-134 YDVEQKKYIKS
+134 YDVNQKKYIKT
-145 NSKATGRSPKAI
+145 NSPATGKSPKTI
-157 DGVWWEYNDEIG
+157 DGIWWEYNDEIG

-180 DYELTKPKVETVLT
+180 DYELTKTKIETVFT
-194 GDITTH
+194 GDITSH

-212 YVQIV
+212 YVQVV

-238 ENYNDAAVVTSIAAV
+238 ENYNDAAVVASIAAV

-295 KVEIV
+295 KAEIV
-300 ALIPTKTSQLQNDDH
+300 AIIPTKLSQLTNDDN

-320 GYVHTDNNYTTA
+320 NYQHTDNNYTNA
-332 EKTKLR
+332 EKMKLA

-345 LEHEPGENDLSFS
+345 LDHEPGENDLSFS
-358 DSDGEHTFLVGNQA
+358 DSDGEHTFLIGNQA
-372 RVMDAEKGEYVFW
+372 RVLDAEKGEFVFW
-385 QLYDIT
+385 QLYDIAGG
-391 VDNKAIWKKAGSGG
+391 KAIWKKAGSGG
-405 DMNLTE
+405 DMQLTE
-411 KLTISLTSNQA
+411 KLIITLSSNQA
-422 QPDAKLNGLV
+422 QPDTKLNGLV
-432 VHVRYGDNN
+432 VHVRYGDND

-466 ALAGYAVPETEE
+466 ALAGYSVPEVEE
-478 FIALAGNTRNIE
+478 YIALAGNTRNIE

-528 YAGQPLVVNVPT
+528 YVGQPLVVNVPT

-556 VGAVTRTPT
+556 VGAVTKTPT

-613 EGSTLTQKIPTG
+613 KGSTLTQKIPTG
-625 QAYAITPAA
+625 QAYTITPAA

-648 TGTSM
+648 IGTSM

-727 SRSITMTYL
+727 SRSVTMTYL
-736 EIKRGV
+736 EIKRGI
-742 FILDTSGNMVKRA
+742 FILDTDGNLVKRA
-755 DWNTSNNSK
+755 DWNTGNNSK

-776 FVISPTENSS
+776 FVISTTENSS
-786 NMTWG
+786 NIQWG
-791 ESGVAVYGVLTNTQA
+791 GYGTTISNIVTTTDTATAKKDYLGSG
-806 SVAKTD
+806 
-812 FKGSNNTDYIIAQL
+812 NTDKIITQL
-826 GAGTVYNNC
+826 GSGNA
-835 PAATYCRN
+835 PAADYCRGV
-843 ITFKHGKIGYLGSCG
+843 TFKHEKKGYLGSLG
-858 EWQEAYNNKTEVDAC
+858 EWQEAYNNKAEIDAC

-882 SASYYHW
+882 NTSYYHW
-889 TSTQYSSTSSW
+889 TSTQYSSDGSW
-900 LLHWSDGSVSPSDK
+900 LLGWSGGSVNRFNK
-914 RNSNRVR
+914 NGNRRVR

>member
-1 MTQVRTTL
+1 MTQVRTIL

-18 EWSGEKAYERLDIV
+18 EWNGETAYERLDVV

-46 KAPLTDATKWMTV
+46 KAQLTNATKWMPV
-59 ARKGDKGDAFTYDD
+59 AKKGDKGDAFTYDD

-99 IESLKQPATDAAQVA
+99 IEGLKQPATDAAQVA

-127 QDGYFWL
+127 QDGYFWI
-134 YDVEQKKYIKS
+134 YDVNQKKYIKT
-145 NSKATGRSPKAI
+145 NSPATGKSPKTI
-157 DGVWWEYNDEIG
+157 DGIWWEYNDEIG

-180 DYELTKPKVETVLT
+180 DYELTKTKIETVFT
-194 GDITTH
+194 GDITSH

-212 YVQIV
+212 YVQVV

-238 ENYNDAAVVTSIAAV
+238 ENYNDAAVVASIAAV

-295 KVEIV
+295 KAEIV
-300 ALIPTKTSQLQNDDH
+300 AIIPTKLSQLTNDDN

-320 GYVHTDNNYTTA
+320 NYQHTDNNYTNA
-332 EKTKLR
+332 EKMKLA

-345 LEHEPGENDLSFS
+345 LDHEPGENDLSFS
-358 DSDGEHTFLVGNQA
+358 DSDGEHTFLIGNQA
-372 RVMDAEKGEYVFW
+372 RVLDAEKGEFVFW
-385 QLYDIT
+385 QLYDIAGG
-391 VDNKAIWKKAGSGG
+391 KAIWKKAGSGG
-405 DMNLTE
+405 DMQLTE
-411 KLTISLTSNQA
+411 KLIITLSSNQA
-422 QPDAKLNGLV
+422 QPDTKLNGLV
-432 VHVRYGDNN
+432 VHVRYGDND

-466 ALAGYAVPETEE
+466 ALAGYSVPEVEE
-478 FIALAGNTRNIE
+478 YIALAGNTRNIE

-528 YAGQPLVVNVPT
+528 YVGQPLVVNVPT

-556 VGAVTRTPT
+556 VGAVTKTPT

-613 EGSTLTQKIPTG
+613 KGSTLTQKIPTG
-625 QAYAITPAA
+625 QAYTITPAA

-648 TGTSM
+648 IGTSM

-727 SRSITMTYL
+727 SRSVTMTYL
-736 EIKRGV
+736 EIKRGI
-742 FILDTSGNMVKRA
+742 FILDTDGNLVKRA
-755 DWNTSNNSK
+755 DWNTGNNSK

-776 FVISPTENSS
+776 FVISTTENSS
-786 NMTWG
+786 NIQWG
-791 ESGVAVYGVLTNTQA
+791 GYGTTISNIVTTTDTATAKKDYLGSG
-806 SVAKTD
+806 
-812 FKGSNNTDYIIAQL
+812 NTDKIITQL
-826 GAGTVYNNC
+826 GSGNA
-835 PAATYCRN
+835 PAADYCRGV
-843 ITFKHGKIGYLGSCG
+843 TFKHEKKGYLGSLG
-858 EWQEAYNNKTEVDAC
+858 EWQEAYNNKAEIDAC

-882 SASYYHW
+882 NTSYYHW
-889 TSTQYSSTSSW
+889 TSTQYSSTISW
-900 LLHWSDGSVSPSDK
+900 MLHWSDGSVDASTK
-914 RNSNRVR
+914 GYNYRVR

>member
-1 MTQVRTTL
+1 MTQVRTIL

-18 EWSGEKAYERLDIV
+18 EWNGETAYERLDVV

-46 KAPLTDATKWMTV
+46 KAQLADATRWMPV
-59 ARKGDKGDAFTYDD
+59 AKKGDKGDAFTYDD

-99 IESLKQPATDAAQVA
+99 IEGLKQPATDAAQVA

-127 QDGYFWL
+127 QDGYFWI
-134 YDVEQKKYIKS
+134 YDVDQKKYIKT
-145 NSKATGRSPKAI
+145 NSPATGKSPKAI
-157 DGVWWEYNDEIG
+157 DGIWWEYNDEIG

-180 DYELTKPKVETVLT
+180 DYELTKPKIETVFT
-194 GDITTH
+194 GDITSH

-212 YVQIV
+212 YVQVV

-238 ENYNDAAVVTSIAAV
+238 ENYNDAAVVASIAAV

-295 KVEIV
+295 KAEIV
-300 ALIPTKTSQLQNDDH
+300 AIIPTKLSQLTNDDN

-320 GYVHTDNNYTTA
+320 NYQHTDNNYTNA
-332 EKTKLR
+332 DKTKLA

-345 LEHEPGENDLSFS
+345 LDHEPGENDLSFS
-358 DSDGEHTFLVGNQA
+358 DSDGEHTFLIGNQA
-372 RVMDAEKGEYVFW
+372 RVLDAEKGEFVFW
-385 QLYDIT
+385 QLYDIAGG
-391 VDNKAIWKKAGSGG
+391 KAIWKKAGSGG
-405 DMNLTE
+405 DMQLTE
-411 KLTISLTSNQA
+411 KLIITLSSNQA
-422 QPDAKLNGLV
+422 QPDTKLNGLV
-432 VHVRYGDNN
+432 VHVRYGDND

-448 TAMTTEIPM
+448 AAMTTEIPM

-466 ALAGYAVPETEE
+466 ALAGYSVPEVEE
-478 FIALAGNTRNIE
+478 YIALAGNTRNIE

-528 YAGQPLVVNVPT
+528 YVGQPLVVNVPT

-556 VGAVTRTPT
+556 VGAVTKTPT

-613 EGSTLTQKIPTG
+613 KGSTLTQKIPTG
-625 QAYAITPAA
+625 QAYTITPAA

-727 SRSITMTYL
+727 SRSVTMTYL
-736 EIKRGV
+736 EIKRGI
-742 FILDTSGNMVKRA
+742 FILDTDGNLVKRA
-755 DWNTSNNSK
+755 DWNTGNNSK

-776 FVISPTENSS
+776 FVISTTENSS
-786 NMTWG
+786 NIQWG
-791 ESGVAVYGVLTNTQA
+791 GYGTTISNIVTTTDAATAKKDYLGSG
-806 SVAKTD
+806 
-812 FKGSNNTDYIIAQL
+812 NTDKIIAQL
-826 GAGTVYNNC
+826 GSGNA
-835 PAATYCRN
+835 PAADYCRGV
-843 ITFKHGKIGYLGSCG
+843 TFKHGKKGYLGSLG
-858 EWQEAYNNKTEVDAC
+858 EWQEAYNNKAEIDAC

-882 SASYYHW
+882 NTSYYHW
-889 TSTQYSSTSSW
+889 TSTQCSSGGSW
-900 LLHWSDGSVSPSDK
+900 ILGWSDGSVGYGTKNGSG
-914 RNSNRVR
+914 RVR
-921 AFAAL
+921 TFAALT

>member
-1 MTQVRTTL
+1 MTQVRTIL

-18 EWSGEKAYERLDIV
+18 EWNGETAYERLDVV

-46 KAPLTDATKWMTV
+46 KAQLADATRWMPV
-59 ARKGDKGDAFTYDD
+59 AKKGDKGDAFTYDD

-99 IESLKQPATDAAQVA
+99 IEGLKQPATDAAQVA

-127 QDGYFWL
+127 QDGYFWI
-134 YDVEQKKYIKS
+134 YDVDQKKYIKT
-145 NSKATGRSPKAI
+145 NSPATGKSPKAI
-157 DGVWWEYNDEIG
+157 DGIWWEYNDEIG

-180 DYELTKPKVETVLT
+180 DYELTKPKIETVFA
-194 GDITTH
+194 GDITSH

-212 YVQIV
+212 YVQVV

-238 ENYNDAAVVTSIAAV
+238 ENYNDAAVVASIAAV

-295 KVEIV
+295 KAEIV
-300 ALIPTKTSQLQNDDH
+300 AIIPTKLSQLTNDDN

-320 GYVHTDNNYTTA
+320 NYQHTDNNYTNA
-332 EKTKLR
+332 DKTKLA

-345 LEHEPGENDLSFS
+345 LDHEPGENDLSFS
-358 DSDGEHTFLVGNQA
+358 DSDGEHTFLIGNQA
-372 RVMDAEKGEYVFW
+372 RVLDAEKGEFVFW
-385 QLYDIT
+385 QLYDIAGG
-391 VDNKAIWKKAGSGG
+391 KAIWKKAGSGG
-405 DMNLTE
+405 DMQLTE
-411 KLTISLTSNQA
+411 KLIITLSSNQA
-422 QPDAKLNGLV
+422 QPDTKLNGLV
-432 VHVRYGDNN
+432 VHVRYGDND

-448 TAMTTEIPM
+448 AAMTTEIPM

-466 ALAGYAVPETEE
+466 ALAGYSVPEVEE
-478 FIALAGNTRNIE
+478 YIALAGNTRNIE

-528 YAGQPLVVNVPT
+528 YVGQPLVVNVPT

-556 VGAVTRTPT
+556 VGAVTKTPT

-613 EGSTLTQKIPTG
+613 KGSTLTQKIPTG
-625 QAYAITPAA
+625 QAYTITPAA

-727 SRSITMTYL
+727 SRSVTMTYL
-736 EIKRGV
+736 EIKRGI
-742 FILDTSGNMVKRA
+742 FILDTDGNLVKRA
-755 DWNTSNNSK
+755 DWNTGNNSK

-776 FVISPTENSS
+776 FVISTTENSS
-786 NMTWG
+786 NIQWG
-791 ESGVAVYGVLTNTQA
+791 GYGTTISNIVTTTDAATAKKDYLGSG
-806 SVAKTD
+806 
-812 FKGSNNTDYIIAQL
+812 NTDKIIAQL
-826 GAGTVYNNC
+826 GSGNA
-835 PAATYCRN
+835 PAADYCRGV
-843 ITFKHGKIGYLGSCG
+843 TFKHGKKGYLGSLG
-858 EWQEAYNNKTEVDAC
+858 EWQEAYNNKAEIDAC

-882 SASYYHW
+882 NTSYYHW
-889 TSTQYSSTSSW
+889 TSTQYSSIGSW
-900 LLHWSDGSVSPSDK
+900 VLRWSDGGVGLSTKNYDY
-914 RNSNRVR
+914 RVR
-921 AFAAL
+921 AFAALT

>member
-1 MTQVRTTL
+1 MTQVRTIL

-18 EWSGEKAYERLDIV
+18 EWNGETAYERLDVV

-46 KAPLTDATKWMTV
+46 KAQLTDATKWMPV
-59 ARKGDKGDAFTYDD
+59 AKKGDKGDAFTYDD

-99 IESLKQPATDAAQVA
+99 IEGLKQPATDAAQVA

-127 QDGYFWL
+127 QDGYFWI
-134 YDVEQKKYIKS
+134 YDVNQKKYIKT
-145 NSKATGRSPKAI
+145 NSPATGKSPKTI
-157 DGVWWEYNDEIG
+157 DGIWWEYNDEIG

-180 DYELTKPKVETVLT
+180 DYELTKTKIETVFT
-194 GDITTH
+194 GDITSH

-212 YVQIV
+212 YVQVV

-238 ENYNDAAVVTSIAAV
+238 ENYNDAAVVASIAAV

-295 KVEIV
+295 KAEIV
-300 ALIPTKTSQLQNDDH
+300 AIIPTKLSQLTNDDN

-320 GYVHTDNNYTTA
+320 NYQHTDNNYTNA
-332 EKTKLR
+332 EKMKLA

-345 LEHEPGENDLSFS
+345 LDHEPGENDLSFS
-358 DSDGEHTFLVGNQA
+358 DSDGEHTFLIGNQA
-372 RVMDAEKGEYVFW
+372 RVLDAEKGEFVFW
-385 QLYDIT
+385 QLYDIAGG
-391 VDNKAIWKKAGSGG
+391 KAIWKKAGSGG
-405 DMNLTE
+405 DMQLTE
-411 KLTISLTSNQA
+411 KLIITLSSNQA
-422 QPDAKLNGLV
+422 QPDTKLNGLV
-432 VHVRYGDNN
+432 VHVRYGDND

-466 ALAGYAVPETEE
+466 ALAGYSVPEVEE
-478 FIALAGNTRNIE
+478 YIALAGNTRNIE

-528 YAGQPLVVNVPT
+528 YVGQPLVVNVPT

-556 VGAVTRTPT
+556 VGAVTKTPT

-613 EGSTLTQKIPTG
+613 KGSTLTQKIPTG
-625 QAYAITPAA
+625 QAYTITPAA

-648 TGTSM
+648 IGTSM

-727 SRSITMTYL
+727 SRSVTMTYP
-736 EIKRGV
+736 EIKRGI
-742 FILDTSGNMVKRA
+742 FILDTDGNLVKRA
-755 DWNTSNNSK
+755 DWNTGNNSK

-776 FVISPTENSS
+776 FVISTTENSS
-786 NMTWG
+786 NIQWG
-791 ESGVAVYGVLTNTQA
+791 GYGTTISNIVTTTDTATAKKDYLGSG
-806 SVAKTD
+806 
-812 FKGSNNTDYIIAQL
+812 NTDKIITQL
-826 GAGTVYNNC
+826 GSGNA
-835 PAATYCRN
+835 PAADYCRGV
-843 ITFKHGKIGYLGSCG
+843 TFKHGKKGYLGSLG
-858 EWQEAYNNKTEVDAC
+858 EWQEAYNNKAEIDAC

-882 SASYYHW
+882 NTSYYHW
-889 TSTQYSSTSSW
+889 TSTQYSSDDSW
-900 LLHWSDGSVSPSDK
+900 MLGWSDGSVSINRK
-914 RNSNRVR
+914 GNGNRVR

>member
-1 MTQVRTTL
+1 MTQVRTIL

-18 EWSGEKAYERLDIV
+18 EWNGETAYERLDVV

-46 KAPLTDATKWMTV
+46 KAQLADATRWMPV
-59 ARKGDKGDAFTYDD
+59 AKKGDKGDAFTYDD

-99 IESLKQPATDAAQVA
+99 IEGLKQPATDAAQVA

-127 QDGYFWL
+127 QDGYFWI
-134 YDVEQKKYIKS
+134 YDVDQKKYIKT
-145 NSKATGRSPKAI
+145 NSPATGKSPKAI
-157 DGVWWEYNDEIG
+157 DGIWWEYNDEIG

-180 DYELTKPKVETVLT
+180 DYELTKPKIETVFT
-194 GDITTH
+194 GDITSH

-212 YVQIV
+212 YVQVV

-238 ENYNDAAVVTSIAAV
+238 ENYNDAAVVASIAAV

-295 KVEIV
+295 KAEIV
-300 ALIPTKTSQLQNDDH
+300 AIIPTKLSQLTNDDN

-320 GYVHTDNNYTTA
+320 NYQHTDNNYTNA
-332 EKTKLR
+332 DKTKLA

-345 LEHEPGENDLSFS
+345 LDHEPGENDLSFS
-358 DSDGEHTFLVGNQA
+358 DSDGEHTFLIGNQA
-372 RVMDAEKGEYVFW
+372 RVLDAEKGEFVFW
-385 QLYDIT
+385 QLYDIAGG
-391 VDNKAIWKKAGSGG
+391 KAIWKKAGSGG
-405 DMNLTE
+405 DMQLTE
-411 KLTISLTSNQA
+411 KLIITLSSNQA
-422 QPDAKLNGLV
+422 QPDTKLNGLV
-432 VHVRYGDNN
+432 VHVRYGDND

-448 TAMTTEIPM
+448 AAMTTEIPM

-466 ALAGYAVPETEE
+466 ALAGYSVPEVEE
-478 FIALAGNTRNIE
+478 YIALAGNTRNIE

-528 YAGQPLVVNVPT
+528 YVGQPLVVNVPT

-556 VGAVTRTPT
+556 VGAVTKTPT

-613 EGSTLTQKIPTG
+613 KGSTLTQKIPTG
-625 QAYAITPAA
+625 QAYTITPAA

-727 SRSITMTYL
+727 SRSVTMTYL
-736 EIKRGV
+736 EIKRGI
-742 FILDTSGNMVKRA
+742 FILDTDGNLVKRA
-755 DWNTSNNSK
+755 DWNTGNNSK

-776 FVISPTENSS
+776 FVISTTENSS
-786 NMTWG
+786 NIQWG
-791 ESGVAVYGVLTNTQA
+791 GYGTTISNIVTTTDAATAKKDYLGSG
-806 SVAKTD
+806 
-812 FKGSNNTDYIIAQL
+812 NTDKIIAQL
-826 GAGTVYNNC
+826 GSGNA
-835 PAATYCRN
+835 PAADYCRGV
-843 ITFKHGKIGYLGSCG
+843 TFKHGKKGYLGSLG
-858 EWQEAYNNKTEVDAC
+858 EWQEAYNNKAEIDAC

-882 SASYYHW
+882 NTSYYHW
-889 TSTQYSSTSSW
+889 TSTQYSSDISW
-900 LLHWSDGSVSPSDK
+900 RLNWSDGSV
-914 RNSNRVR
+914 NSNGKSNRNRVR
-921 AFAAL
+921 TFAALT

>member
-1 MTQVRTTL
+1 MTQVRTIL

-18 EWSGEKAYERLDIV
+18 EWNGETAYERLDVV

-46 KAPLTDATKWMTV
+46 KAQLADATRWMPV
-59 ARKGDKGDAFTYDD
+59 AKKGDKGDAFTYDD

-99 IESLKQPATDAAQVA
+99 IEGLKQPATDAAQVA

-127 QDGYFWL
+127 QDGYFWI
-134 YDVEQKKYIKS
+134 YDVDQKKYIKT
-145 NSKATGRSPKAI
+145 NSPATGKSPKAI
-157 DGVWWEYNDEIG
+157 DGIWWEYNDEIG

-180 DYELTKPKVETVLT
+180 DYELTKPKIETVFT
-194 GDITTH
+194 GDITSH

-212 YVQIV
+212 YVQVV

-238 ENYNDAAVVTSIAAV
+238 ENYNDAAVVASIAAV

-295 KVEIV
+295 KAEIV
-300 ALIPTKTSQLQNDDH
+300 AIIPTKLSQLTNDDN

-320 GYVHTDNNYTTA
+320 NYQHTDNNYTNA
-332 EKTKLR
+332 DKTKLA

-345 LEHEPGENDLSFS
+345 LDHEPGENDLSFS
-358 DSDGEHTFLVGNQA
+358 DSDGEHTFLIGNQA
-372 RVMDAEKGEYVFW
+372 RVLDAEKGEFVFW
-385 QLYDIT
+385 QLYDIAGG
-391 VDNKAIWKKAGSGG
+391 KAIWKKAGSGG
-405 DMNLTE
+405 DMQLTE
-411 KLTISLTSNQA
+411 KLIITLSSNQA
-422 QPDAKLNGLV
+422 QPDTKLNGLV
-432 VHVRYGDNN
+432 VHVRYGDND

-448 TAMTTEIPM
+448 AAMTTEIPM

-466 ALAGYAVPETEE
+466 ALAGYSVPEVEE
-478 FIALAGNTRNIE
+478 YIALAGNTRNIE

-528 YAGQPLVVNVPT
+528 YVGQPLVVNVPT

-556 VGAVTRTPT
+556 VGAVTKTPT

-613 EGSTLTQKIPTG
+613 KGSTLTQKIPTG
-625 QAYAITPAA
+625 QAYTITPAA

-727 SRSITMTYL
+727 SRSVTMTYL
-736 EIKRGV
+736 EIKRGI
-742 FILDTSGNMVKRA
+742 FILDTDGNLVKRA
-755 DWNTSNNSK
+755 DWNTGNNSK

-776 FVISPTENSS
+776 FVISTTENSS
-786 NMTWG
+786 NIQWG
-791 ESGVAVYGVLTNTQA
+791 GYGTTISNIVTTTDAATAKKDYLGSG
-806 SVAKTD
+806 
-812 FKGSNNTDYIIAQL
+812 NTDKIIAQL
-826 GAGTVYNNC
+826 GSGNA
-835 PAATYCRN
+835 PAADYCRGV
-843 ITFKHGKIGYLGSCG
+843 TFKHGKKGYLGSLG
-858 EWQEAYNNKTEVDAC
+858 EWQEAYNNKAEIDAC

-882 SASYYHW
+882 NTSYYHW
-889 TSTQYSSTSSW
+889 TSTQYSSSHSW
-900 LLHWSDGSVSPSDK
+900 VLDWSDGSVGGGDK
-914 RNSNRVR
+914 GGNRRVR
-921 AFAAL
+921 AFAALT